1 MNNYRFSASIF
12 VPLQSIQKIDKVMNR
27 KKFLTA
33 VLTAVF
39 TVSTLLTHASQ
50 AITPLW
56 LRDVQVSPDGSQV
69 LFCYKGDIYKVSTNG
84 GTAVQ
89 LTTQDSYECSPV
101 WSVDGKQIAFS
112 SDRHG
117 NLDIFVMS
125 AEGGSA
131 TRLTYHSAPE
141 VPQAFTPDGKWVMFG
156 AQIQDPATS
165 VMFPSGRLTEL
176 YKVPVKGGRTLQVL
190 GTPVEMLS
198 FASDGKSFFYQDRKG
213 GEDEWRKHHTS
224 SITRDIWYYDAQ
236 SGQHTNITDRPGE
249 DRNPVVSADGKTL
262 YYLSEDEGG
271 NMNVYSCQWQGIK
284 APSPKP
290 PISMRN
296 VTSFETHPV
305 RFLSIAKNGLLCYT
319 YNGEIYTQKSGA
331 QPQKL
336 NITLTR
342 DDEPAIANLSF
353 TSGARQPVVS
363 KDGKQVAF
371 VVRGEVFVTSTEYAT
386 TRRISQTAGAEA
398 DVDFAPDGRTI
409 VYASERNGN
418 WQLYTASI
426 VRDEDLNFANATLIK
441 EESVFPELPA
451 LKLEGKIDFSQVERR
466 YPKYSPDGKKLAF
479 IEDRIK
485 LKVVDLKTK
494 KVTQVTDGSYWYDQD
509 GGFDFE
515 WSPDGKWFVLSY
527 IANKRDPY
535 TDQGIVS
542 AEGGEIHPI
551 TQSGYMSENPR
562 WVMDGKAILFESERY
577 GMRSHASWGSQSD
590 VFLAFLTQDAY
601 DRYRL
606 SAEDYALLK
615 ELEKK
620 NEKKDSKKEE
630 GKGKKGDKKNDKKDY
645 KKADKDSIKAVKIE
659 FEGLE
664 DRIVRLTPN
673 SSRLGD
679 AIVSKDGESLY
690 YFSAFEGKPDLWKMD
705 LRKHE
710 TKLLSKGGSG
720 YLQMDNDGNL
730 YSLGSSMMK
739 IEKGDKT
746 TPITFNAQMKL
757 DLAGEREYMLRH
769 VAKQINKK
777 IFRKDYNGCNW
788 ELMLQNYAR
797 FMPHIAN
804 NYDFAELLSELLGEL
819 NVSHTGGRF
828 SPSSRGDDTAQL
840 GLLYD
845 MTEATEGLKIT
856 AVLEGGP
863 FCKANSKVKVG
874 DVITAIN
881 GEPLGKDTD
890 LAQLLNQC
898 KGKKTLVSLKGS
910 TGTWDEVILPISR
923 SEQSDLLYKRWIKS
937 RAAEVERLSNGRLGY
952 VHIEGM
958 NDASFRDIYSD
969 ILGKYNLKEGI
980 VIDTR
985 YNGGGRLHED
995 IEILFSGKKY
1005 FTQVIRGREA
1015 CDMPSRRYNH
1025 PSIMLQAEGNY
1036 SNAHGTP
1043 WVYSHQKIGKLV
1055 GAPVPGTMSSVNW
1068 ETLQDPTLVFGVPV
1082 VGYQLPDGSYLENT
1096 QLEPDVYILN
1106 RPETVVTGTDL
1117 QLEAAVRELLKEL

>member
-1 MNNYRFSASIF
+1 MKKRMLLAAA
-12 VPLQSIQKIDKVMNR
+12 VMSVATLHANANQ
-27 KKFLTA
+27 A
-33 VLTAVF
+33 V
-39 TVSTLLTHASQ
+39 
-50 AITPLW
+50 IPLW

-69 LFCYKGDIYKVSTNG
+69 LFCYKGDIYKVSTDG
-84 GTAVQ
+84 GTALQ

-101 WSVDGKQIAFS
+101 WSADGKQIAFA

-117 NLDIFVMS
+117 NLDVYVMS

-131 TRLTYHSAPE
+131 TRLTYNSVAE
-141 VPQAFTPDGKWVMFG
+141 VPQAFTPDGKWVFFG

-165 VMFPSGRLTEL
+165 VMFPSSSLPEL
-176 YKVPVKGGRTLQVL
+176 YKVPVKGGRTLQVI
-190 GTPVEMLS
+190 GTPAEMLS
-198 FASDGKSFFYQDRKG
+198 FAPDGKSFYYQDRKG
-213 GEDEWRKHHTS
+213 YEDEWRKHHTS
-224 SITRDIWYYDAQ
+224 SITRDVWFYDAQ
-236 SGQHTNITDRPGE
+236 SGKHTNVTAHAGE

-262 YYLSEDEGG
+262 YFLSERNGG
-271 NMNVYSCQWQGIK
+271 SMNVYCIEVQGARSKGQETTLSSQLSI
-284 APSPKP
+284 SSSLKP
-290 PISMRN
+290 
-296 VTSFETHPV
+296 VTSFKTHPV
-305 RFLSIAKNGLLCYT
+305 RFLSAAKNGLLCYT
-319 YNGEIYTQKSGA
+319 YNGEIYTQKNGEK
-331 QPQKL
+331 PKKL

-342 DDEPAIANLSF
+342 DDEAVIADLSF
-353 TSGARQPVVS
+353 SSGARQSVVS
-363 KDGKQVAF
+363 KDGKQIAF
-371 VVRGEVFVTSTEYAT
+371 VVRGEVFVTSTEYST
-386 TRRISQTAGAEA
+386 TRRISQTAGAEG
-398 DVDFAPDGRTI
+398 DVDFAPDGRT
-409 VYASERNGN
+409 VAYASERNGN

-451 LKLEGKIDFSQVERR
+451 LKLDGKPDFSQVERR

-494 KVTQVTDGSYWYDQD
+494 KVTQVTDGSKWYNQG
-509 GGFDFE
+509 GGFEYE
-515 WSPDGKWFVLSY
+515 WSPDGKWFVIGY
-527 IANKRDPY
+527 IANRRDPY
-535 TDQGIVS
+535 QDMGIVS

-551 TQSGYMSENPR
+551 TQSAYISGNPR

-577 GMRSHASWGSQSD
+577 GMRSHASWGSQQD

-606 SAEDYALLK
+606 SPEDYALLK

-620 NEKKDSKKEE
+620 NKDKDKDKKSLPSTPPE
-630 GKGKKGDKKNDKKDY
+630 GKGDIKKDKNEKVKDKNEEKGDSTKLL
-645 KKADKDSIKAVKIE
+645 KIE

-673 SSRLGD
+673 SSKLGD
-679 AIVSKDGESLY
+679 AIISKDGESLY
-690 YFSAFEGKPDLWKMD
+690 YFSAFEGSPDLWKMD

-720 YLQMDNDGNL
+720 SLQMDKDGNL
-730 YSLGSSMMK
+730 YSLGSSMKK

-746 TPITFNAQMKL
+746 TSITYNAQMKL
-757 DLAGEREYMLRH
+757 DLAAEREYMLRH

-777 IFRKDYNGCNW
+777 IFRTDYNGCDW
-788 ELMLQNYAR
+788 DLMVQNYAR
-797 FMPHIAN
+797 FLPHISN
-804 NYDFAELLSELLGEL
+804 NYDFAEMLSELLGEL
-819 NVSHTGGRF
+819 NVSHTGGRYY
-828 SPSSRGDDTAQL
+828 PSAKGDATAHL
-840 GLLYD
+840 GLVFD
-845 MTEATEGLKIT
+845 MTEARDGMKIT
-856 AVLEGGP
+856 AVLEDGP
-863 FCKANSKVKVG
+863 FCRANSKVKVG

-881 GEPLGKDTD
+881 GEPLTKDTD
-890 LAQLLNQC
+890 LAQLLNRC

-910 TGTWDEVILPISR
+910 AGTWDEVVLPISAAD
-923 SEQSDLLYKRWIKS
+923 QSDLLYKRWIKS

-958 NDASFRDIYSD
+958 DDASYRDVYSD

-985 YNGGGRLHED
+985 FNGGGRLHED
-995 IEILFSGKKY
+995 IEILFSGHKY

-1068 ETLQDPTLVFGVPV
+1068 ETLQDATLVFGVPV
-1082 VGYQLPDGSYLENT
+1082 IGYQLPDGSYLENT
-1096 QLEPDVYILN
+1096 QLEPDVPVLN
-1106 RPETVVTGTDL
+1106 LPETVVTGTDL

>member
-1 MNNYRFSASIF
+1 MKKTMMKWIRTAMMVAVMAGSSVQAS
-12 VPLQSIQKIDKVMNR
+12 
-27 KKFLTA
+27 
-33 VLTAVF
+33 
-39 TVSTLLTHASQ
+39 ASQ
-50 AITPLW
+50 AFTPLW
-56 LRDVQVSPDGSQV
+56 LRDVMVSPDGQQV
-69 LFCYKGDIYKVSTNG
+69 LFCYKGDIYKVSTKG

-89 LTTQDSYECSPV
+89 LTTHDSYECSPV
-101 WSVDGKQIAFS
+101 WSVDGKQIAFA

-117 NLDIFVMS
+117 NLDIFTMS
-125 AEGGSA
+125 ADGGSA
-131 TRLTYHSAPE
+131 TRLTYNSVAE
-141 VPQAFTPDGKWVMFG
+141 VPQAFSPDGKWVLFG
-156 AQIQDPATS
+156 AAIQDPAAS
-165 VMFPSGRLTEL
+165 VMFPDNTLPEL
-176 YKVPVKGGRTLQVL
+176 YKVPAKGGRTLQVL
-190 GTPVEMLS
+190 GTPAEMLS
-198 FASDGKSFFYQDRKG
+198 FAADGKSFYYQDRKG
-213 GEDEWRKHHTS
+213 YEDEWRKHHTS
-224 SITRDIWYYDAQ
+224 SITRDVWFYDAK
-236 SGQHTNITDRPGE
+236 SGQHTNITAHAGE
-249 DRNPVVSADGKTL
+249 DRNPVASADGKTL
-262 YYLSEDEGG
+262 YFLSERNGG
-271 NMNVYSCQWQGIK
+271 SMNVYALNTGANNGQQPV
-284 APSPKP
+284 A
-290 PISMRN
+290 
-296 VTSFETHPV
+296 VTTFKTHPV
-305 RFLSIAKNGLLCYT
+305 RFLSAARNGLLCYT
-319 YNGEIYTQKSGA
+319 YNGEIYTQKNGS

-336 NITLTR
+336 SITLTR
-342 DDEPAIANLSF
+342 DDEPVISDLTF
-353 TSGARQPVVS
+353 TSGARQAVVS
-363 KDGKQVAF
+363 RDGKQVAF
-371 VVRGEVFVTSTEYAT
+371 VARGEVFVTSTEYAT

-426 VRDEDLNFANATLIK
+426 VRKEDLNFANATLIK

-451 LKLEGKIDFSQVERR
+451 LQLNGKLDFSQVERQ
-466 YPKYSPDGKKLAF
+466 YPKYSPDGTKLAF

-494 KVTQVTDGSYWYDQD
+494 KVTQVTDGSKWFRQD
-509 GGFDFE
+509 GGFDYE

-551 TQSGYMSENPR
+551 TQSGYMSGRPR
-562 WVMDGKAILFESERY
+562 WVMDGKAIMFESERY
-577 GMRSHASWGSQSD
+577 GMRSHASWGSQED

-606 SAEDYALLK
+606 SPEDYALLK
-615 ELEKK
+615 ELEKAK
-620 NEKKDSKKEE
+620 PEKKADA
-630 GKGKKGDKKNDKKDY
+630 D
-645 KKADKDSIKAVKIE
+645 KKADKKSKNKKDDKKADADSVKTLKIE
-659 FEGLE
+659 FEGIE

-690 YFSAFEGKPDLWKMD
+690 YFAAFEGAPDLWKMD

-720 YLQMDNDGNL
+720 VLQMDKDGNL
-730 YSLGSSMMK
+730 YSLGSSMKK
-739 IEKGDKT
+739 IEKGDKMT
-746 TPITFNAQMKL
+746 TIAYDAQMKL
-757 DLAGEREYMLRH
+757 DLAAEREYLLRH

-777 IFRKDYNGCNW
+777 IFRTDYNGCDW
-788 ELMLQNYAR
+788 DLMVKNYAR
-797 FMPHIAN
+797 FLPHIAN

-828 SPSSRGDDTAQL
+828 RPAANGDATAQL

-845 MTEATEGLKIT
+845 LTEATDGLKIT
-856 AVLEGGP
+856 AILEGGP
-863 FCKANSKVKVG
+863 FSKASSKVKVG
-874 DVITAIN
+874 DVVTAIN
-881 GEPLGKDTD
+881 GQPLTKDTD
-890 LAQLLNQC
+890 LAQLLNLC
-898 KGKKTLVSLKGS
+898 RGKKTLVSLKGS
-910 TGTWDEVILPISR
+910 AGTWDEVVLPIS
-923 SEQSDLLYKRWIKS
+923 QSAQSALLYKRWIKS

-958 NDASFRDIYSD
+958 DDASFRDVYSD

-985 YNGGGRLHED
+985 HNGGGRLHED
-995 IEILFSGKKY
+995 IEILFSGHKY
-1005 FTQVIRGREA
+1005 FTQVIRGREV

-1068 ETLQDPTLVFGVPV
+1068 ETMQDPTLIFGVPV
-1082 VGYQLPDGSYLENT
+1082 IGYQLPDGTYLENT
-1096 QLEPDVYILN
+1096 QLEPDVPVLN
-1106 RPETVVTGTDL
+1106 KPETVVKGVDL
-1117 QLEAAVRELLKEL
+1117 QLEAAVRELLKQL

>member
-1 MNNYRFSASIF
+1 MNTKQVLISLLMTIITGSSIH
-12 VPLQSIQKIDKVMNR
+12 
-27 KKFLTA
+27 A
-33 VLTAVF
+33 Y
-39 TVSTLLTHASQ
+39 ASQ
-50 AITPLW
+50 AVSPLW
-56 LRDVQVSPDGSQV
+56 LRDVQVSPDGSQI
-69 LFCYKGDIYKVSTNG
+69 LFCYKGDLYKVSAQG

-101 WSVDGKQIAFS
+101 WSADGRMIAFA

-117 NLDIFVMS
+117 NLDIFVMP

-131 TRLTYHSAPE
+131 TRLTYQSVAE
-141 VPQAFTPDGKWVMFG
+141 VPQAFTPDGQWVLFG
-156 AQIQDPATS
+156 ATIQDPAQS
-165 VMFPSGRLTEL
+165 AMFPSSRLSEL
-176 YKVPVKGGRTLQVL
+176 YKVPVRGGRTLQVV

-198 FASDGKSFFYQDRKG
+198 LAPDGKSFFYQDRKG

-224 SITRDIWYYDAQ
+224 SITRDIWFYDAQ
-236 SGQHTNITDRPGE
+236 SGKHTNVTEFAGE
-249 DRNPVVSADGKTL
+249 NRNPVVSADGKTL
-262 YYLSEDEGG
+262 YFLSERNGG
-271 NMNVYSCQWQGIK
+271 SMNVYCCDAK
-284 APSPKP
+284 AVGKEPKA
-290 PISMRN
+290 
-296 VTSFETHPV
+296 VTDFKTHPV
-305 RFLSIAKNGLLCYT
+305 RFLSIAKNGMLCYT

-331 QPQKL
+331 KSQKL
-336 NITLTR
+336 NILLTR
-342 DDEPAIANLSF
+342 DDEPVVSDLTF

-386 TRRISQTAGAEA
+386 TRQISQTAGAEA
-398 DVDFAPDGRTI
+398 DVDFAPDGRTL

-418 WQLYTASI
+418 WQLFTASI
-426 VRDEDLNFANATLIK
+426 VRDEDPNFANATLIK
-441 EESVFPELPA
+441 EETVFPELPE
-451 LKLEGKIDFSQVERR
+451 LKLEGKIDFSQVERQN
-466 YPKYSPDGKKLAF
+466 PKFSPDGKKLAF

-494 KVTQVTDGSYWYDQD
+494 KVTQVTDGSKWYRQD
-509 GGFDFE
+509 GGFDYE

-527 IANKRDPY
+527 IANRRDPY

-551 TQSGYMSENPR
+551 TQSAYTSGKPR
-562 WVMDGKAILFESERY
+562 WVMDGKAILFVSERY
-577 GMRSHASWGSQSD
+577 GMRSHASWGSQND

-606 SAEDYALLK
+606 SPEDYALLK

-620 NEKKDSKKEE
+620 NEKENDKEE
-630 GKGKKGDKKNDKKDY
+630 NRKGKKENKKEDKN
-645 KKADKDSIKAVKIE
+645 ADADSVKTLIIE
-659 FEGLE
+659 FEGLQ

-720 YLQMDNDGNL
+720 LLQMDKDGNL

-746 TPITFNAQMKL
+746 TAITYNAQMKL
-757 DLAGEREYMLRH
+757 DRAAEREYMLRH
-769 VAKQINKK
+769 VAKQVNKK
-777 IFRKDYNGCNW
+777 IFRTDYNGCNW
-788 ELMLQNYAR
+788 EMMLQNYSR
-797 FMPHIAN
+797 FMPHIDN

-819 NVSHTGGRF
+819 NVSHSGGRF
-828 SPSSRGDDTAQL
+828 SPSLKGDATAQL

-845 MTEATEGLKIT
+845 LTEPAEGMRIT

-874 DVITAIN
+874 DVVTAIN
-881 GEPLGKDTD
+881 GQPLGKDTD

-898 KGKKTLVSLKGS
+898 SGKKTLVSLKGS
-910 TGTWDEVILPISR
+910 AGTWDEVVLPISR
-923 SEQSDLLYKRWIKS
+923 AEQSELLYKRWIKG

-958 NDASFRDIYSD
+958 NDASFRDVYSD

-1005 FTQVIRGREA
+1005 FTQVIRDREI

-1082 VGYQLPDGSYLENT
+1082 IGYQLPDGSYLENT
-1096 QLEPDVYILN
+1096 QLEPDILILN

-1117 QLEAAVRELLKEL
+1117 QLEAAVRELLKEVDQK

>member
-1 MNNYRFSASIF
+1 MKKTMKKWMRTAMMVAVMAGSSVQAS
-12 VPLQSIQKIDKVMNR
+12 
-27 KKFLTA
+27 
-33 VLTAVF
+33 
-39 TVSTLLTHASQ
+39 ASQ
-50 AITPLW
+50 AFTPLW
-56 LRDVQVSPDGSQV
+56 LRDVMVSPDGQQV
-69 LFCYKGDIYKVSTNG
+69 LFCYKGDIYKVSTKG

-89 LTTQDSYECSPV
+89 LTTHDSYECSPV
-101 WSVDGKQIAFS
+101 WSADGKQIAFA

-117 NLDIFVMS
+117 NLDIFTMS
-125 AEGGSA
+125 ADGGSA
-131 TRLTYHSAPE
+131 TRLTYNSVAE
-141 VPQAFTPDGKWVMFG
+141 VPQAFSPDGKWVLFG
-156 AQIQDPATS
+156 AAIQDPAAS
-165 VMFPSGRLTEL
+165 VMFPDNTLPEL
-176 YKVPVKGGRTLQVL
+176 YKVPAKGGRTLQVL
-190 GTPVEMLS
+190 GTPAEMLS
-198 FASDGKSFFYQDRKG
+198 FAADGKSFYYQDRKG
-213 GEDEWRKHHTS
+213 YEDEWRKHHTS
-224 SITRDIWYYDAQ
+224 SITRDVWFYDAK
-236 SGQHTNITDRPGE
+236 SGQHTNITAHAGE
-249 DRNPVVSADGKTL
+249 DRNPVASADGKTL
-262 YYLSEDEGG
+262 YFLSERNGG
-271 NMNVYSCQWQGIK
+271 SMNVYALNTGANNGQQPV
-284 APSPKP
+284 A
-290 PISMRN
+290 
-296 VTSFETHPV
+296 VTTFKTHPV
-305 RFLSIAKNGLLCYT
+305 RFLSAARNGLLCYT
-319 YNGEIYTQKSGA
+319 YNGEIYTQKNGS

-336 NITLTR
+336 SITLTR
-342 DDEPAIANLSF
+342 DDEPVISDLTF
-353 TSGARQPVVS
+353 TSGARQAVVS
-363 KDGKQVAF
+363 RDGKQVAF
-371 VVRGEVFVTSTEYAT
+371 VARGEVFVTSTEYAT

-426 VRDEDLNFANATLIK
+426 VRKEDLNFANATLIK

-451 LKLEGKIDFSQVERR
+451 LQLNGKLDFSQVERQ
-466 YPKYSPDGKKLAF
+466 YPKYSPDGTKLAF

-494 KVTQVTDGSYWYDQD
+494 KVTQVTDGSKWFRQD
-509 GGFDFE
+509 GGFDYE

-551 TQSGYMSENPR
+551 TQSGYMSGRPR
-562 WVMDGKAILFESERY
+562 WVMDGKAIMFESERY
-577 GMRSHASWGSQSD
+577 GMRSHASWGSQED

-606 SAEDYALLK
+606 SPEDYALLK
-615 ELEKK
+615 ELEKAK
-620 NEKKDSKKEE
+620 PEKKD
-630 GKGKKGDKKNDKKDY
+630 DAD
-645 KKADKDSIKAVKIE
+645 KKADKKSKNKKDDKKADADSVKTLKIE
-659 FEGLE
+659 FEGIE

-690 YFSAFEGKPDLWKMD
+690 YFAAFEGAPDLWKMD

-720 YLQMDNDGNL
+720 VLQMDKDGNL
-730 YSLGSSMMK
+730 YSLGSSMKK
-739 IEKGDKT
+739 IEKGDKMT
-746 TPITFNAQMKL
+746 TIAYDAQMKL
-757 DLAGEREYMLRH
+757 DLAAEREYLLRH

-777 IFRKDYNGCNW
+777 IFRTDYNGCDW
-788 ELMLQNYAR
+788 DLMVKNYAR
-797 FMPHIAN
+797 FLPHIAN

-828 SPSSRGDDTAQL
+828 RPTANGDATAQL

-845 MTEATEGLKIT
+845 LTEATDGLKIT
-856 AVLEGGP
+856 AILEGGP
-863 FCKANSKVKVG
+863 FSKASSKVKVG
-874 DVITAIN
+874 DVVTAIN
-881 GEPLGKDTD
+881 GQPLTKDTD
-890 LAQLLNQC
+890 LAQLLNLC
-898 KGKKTLVSLKGS
+898 RGKKTLVSLKGS
-910 TGTWDEVILPISR
+910 AGTWDEVVLPIS
-923 SEQSDLLYKRWIKS
+923 QSAQSALLYKRWIKS

-958 NDASFRDIYSD
+958 DDASFRDVYSD

-985 YNGGGRLHED
+985 HNGGGRLHED
-995 IEILFSGKKY
+995 IEILFSGHKY
-1005 FTQVIRGREA
+1005 FTQVIRGREV

-1068 ETLQDPTLVFGVPV
+1068 ETMQDPTLIFGVPV
-1082 VGYQLPDGSYLENT
+1082 IGYQLPDGTYLENT
-1096 QLEPDVYILN
+1096 QLEPDVPVLN
-1106 RPETVVTGTDL
+1106 KPETVVKGVDL
-1117 QLEAAVRELLKEL
+1117 QLEAAVRELLKQL

>member
-1 MNNYRFSASIF
+1 MKTRQFLAAALIAISAG
-12 VPLQSIQKIDKVMNR
+12 
-27 KKFLTA
+27 
-33 VLTAVF
+33 
-39 TVSTLLTHASQ
+39 STLQANASQ
-50 AITPLW
+50 AFTPLW

-69 LFCYKGDIYKVSTNG
+69 LFCYKGDIYKVSSKG

-89 LTTQDSYECSPV
+89 LTTQVSYECAPV
-101 WSVDGKQIAFS
+101 WSADGQQIAFA
-112 SDRHG
+112 SDRYG
-117 NLDIFVMS
+117 NLDVFVM
-125 AEGGSA
+125 AADGGPA
-131 TRLTYHSAPE
+131 TRLTYQSVAE
-141 VPQAFTPDGKWVMFG
+141 EPQAFTPDGQWVVFD
-156 AQIQDPATS
+156 ACIQDPAGS
-165 VMFPSGRLTEL
+165 VMFPTSSLPEL
-176 YKVPVKGGRTLQVL
+176 YKVPAKGGRTLQVL
-190 GTPVEMLS
+190 GTPAEMIS
-198 FASDGKSFFYQDRKG
+198 FAPDGKSFYYQDRKG
-213 GEDEWRKHHTS
+213 YEDEWRKHHTS
-224 SITRDIWYYDAQ
+224 SITRDVWFYDAQ
-236 SGQHTNITDRPGE
+236 SGQHTNVTAHAGE

-262 YYLSEDEGG
+262 YFLSERNGG
-271 NMNVYSCQWQGIK
+271 SMNVYSCEAK
-284 APSPKP
+284 AGDTKAGEPKA
-290 PISMRN
+290 
-296 VTSFETHPV
+296 VTTFKTHPV
-305 RFLSIAKNGLLCYT
+305 RFLSMAKDGLLCFT
-319 YNGEIYTQKSGA
+319 YNGEIYTQKLGA
-331 QPQKL
+331 EPQKL
-336 NITLTR
+336 AISLTR
-342 DDEPAIANLSF
+342 DDEAAIANLSF
-353 TSGARQPVVS
+353 TNEAHQPVVS
-363 KDGKQVAF
+363 KDGKQIAF
-371 VVRGEVFVTSTEYAT
+371 VARGEVFVTSTEYAT

-426 VRDEDLNFANATLIK
+426 VRKEDLNFANATLIK

-451 LKLEGKIDFSQVERR
+451 LNLLDSKIDFSQVERR
-466 YPKYSPDGKKLAF
+466 SPKYSPDGKKIAF

-485 LKVVDLKTK
+485 LKVVDLKTM
-494 KVTQVTDGSYWYDQD
+494 KVTQVTDGSKWYDQD

-527 IANKRDPY
+527 IANRRDPY

-551 TQSGYMSENPR
+551 TQSGYMSESPR
-562 WVMDGKAILFESERY
+562 WVMDGKAILFQSERY
-577 GMRSHASWGSQSD
+577 GMRSHASWGSQDD

-620 NEKKDSKKEE
+620 NEKKDEKKD
-630 GKGKKGDKKNDKKDY
+630 DKKNKKKDD
-645 KKADKDSIKAVKIE
+645 KKADADTVKAVKIE

-664 DRIVRLTPN
+664 NRIVRLTPN

-690 YFSAFEGKPDLWKMD
+690 YFAAFEGKPDLWKMD

-720 YLQMDNDGNL
+720 SLQMDKDGNL
-730 YSLGSSMMK
+730 YSLGNSMMK

-746 TPITFNAQMKL
+746 TPITYNAQMKL
-757 DLAGEREYMLRH
+757 DLAAEREYMLRH

-777 IFRKDYNGCNW
+777 IFRTDYNGCDW
-788 ELMLQNYAR
+788 DLMVQNYAH
-797 FMPHIAN
+797 FLPHIAN

-828 SPSSRGDDTAQL
+828 RPEAKGDATAQL

-845 MTEATEGLKIT
+845 LTEATEGIRIT
-856 AVLEGGP
+856 DILENGP
-863 FCKANSKVKVG
+863 FSKANSKVKVG

-881 GEPLGKDTD
+881 GQPVSKDTD
-890 LAQLLNQC
+890 LAQFLNLC

-910 TGTWDEVILPISR
+910 AGTWDEVVLPISR
-923 SEQSDLLYKRWIKS
+923 SEQSDLLYKRWTKS

-958 NDASFRDIYSD
+958 NDASFRDVYSD

-985 YNGGGRLHED
+985 HNGGGRLHED
-995 IEILFSGKKY
+995 IEILFSGHKY
-1005 FTQVIRGREA
+1005 FTQVVRGREV

-1068 ETLQDPTLVFGVPV
+1068 ERLQDSSLIFGVPV
-1082 VGYQLPDGSYLENT
+1082 IGYQLPDGSYLENT
-1096 QLEPDVYILN
+1096 QLEPDVLILN

-1117 QLEAAVRELLKEL
+1117 QLETAVSELLKGL

>member
-1 MNNYRFSASIF
+1 MKKTMMKWMRTAMMVAVMAGSSVQAS
-12 VPLQSIQKIDKVMNR
+12 
-27 KKFLTA
+27 
-33 VLTAVF
+33 
-39 TVSTLLTHASQ
+39 ASQ
-50 AITPLW
+50 AFTPLW
-56 LRDVQVSPDGSQV
+56 LRDVMVSPDGQQV
-69 LFCYKGDIYKVSTNG
+69 LFCYKGDIYKVSTKG

-89 LTTQDSYECSPV
+89 LTTHDSYECSPV
-101 WSVDGKQIAFS
+101 WSADGKQIAFA

-117 NLDIFVMS
+117 NLDIFTMS
-125 AEGGSA
+125 ADGGSA
-131 TRLTYHSAPE
+131 TRLTYNSVAE
-141 VPQAFTPDGKWVMFG
+141 VPQAFSPDGKWVLFG
-156 AQIQDPATS
+156 AAIQDPAAS
-165 VMFPSGRLTEL
+165 VMFPDNTLPEL
-176 YKVPVKGGRTLQVL
+176 YKVPAKGGRTLQVL
-190 GTPVEMLS
+190 GTPAEMLS
-198 FASDGKSFFYQDRKG
+198 FAADGKSFYYQDRKG
-213 GEDEWRKHHTS
+213 YEDEWRKHHTS
-224 SITRDIWYYDAQ
+224 SITRDVWFYDAK
-236 SGQHTNITDRPGE
+236 SGQHTNITAHAGE
-249 DRNPVVSADGKTL
+249 DRNPVASADGKTL
-262 YYLSEDEGG
+262 YFLSERNGG
-271 NMNVYSCQWQGIK
+271 SMNVYALNTGANNGQQPV
-284 APSPKP
+284 A
-290 PISMRN
+290 
-296 VTSFETHPV
+296 VTTFKTHPV
-305 RFLSIAKNGLLCYT
+305 RFLSAARNGLLCYT
-319 YNGEIYTQKSGA
+319 YNGEIYTQKNGS

-336 NITLTR
+336 SITLTR
-342 DDEPAIANLSF
+342 DDEPVISDLTF
-353 TSGARQPVVS
+353 TSGARQAVVS
-363 KDGKQVAF
+363 RDGKQVAF
-371 VVRGEVFVTSTEYAT
+371 VARGEVFVTSTEYAT

-426 VRDEDLNFANATLIK
+426 VRKEDLNFANATLIK

-451 LKLEGKIDFSQVERR
+451 LQLNGKLDFSQVERQ
-466 YPKYSPDGKKLAF
+466 YPKYSPDGTKLAF

-494 KVTQVTDGSYWYDQD
+494 KVTQVTDGSKWFRQD
-509 GGFDFE
+509 GGFDYE

-551 TQSGYMSENPR
+551 TQSGYMSGRPR
-562 WVMDGKAILFESERY
+562 WVMDGKAIMFESERY
-577 GMRSHASWGSQSD
+577 GMRSHASWGSQED

-606 SAEDYALLK
+606 SPEDYALLK
-615 ELEKK
+615 ELEKAK
-620 NEKKDSKKEE
+620 PEKKADA
-630 GKGKKGDKKNDKKDY
+630 D
-645 KKADKDSIKAVKIE
+645 KKADKKSKNKKDDKKADADSVKTLKIE
-659 FEGLE
+659 FEGIE

-690 YFSAFEGKPDLWKMD
+690 YFAAFEGAPDLWKMD

-720 YLQMDNDGNL
+720 VLQMDKDGNL
-730 YSLGSSMMK
+730 YSLGSSMKK
-739 IEKGDKT
+739 IEKGDKMT
-746 TPITFNAQMKL
+746 TIAYDAQMKL
-757 DLAGEREYMLRH
+757 DLAAEREYLLRH

-777 IFRKDYNGCNW
+777 IFRTDYNGCDW
-788 ELMLQNYAR
+788 DLMVKNYAR
-797 FMPHIAN
+797 FLPHIAN

-828 SPSSRGDDTAQL
+828 RPAANGDATAQL

-845 MTEATEGLKIT
+845 LTEATDGLKIT
-856 AVLEGGP
+856 AILEGGP
-863 FCKANSKVKVG
+863 FSKASSKVKVG
-874 DVITAIN
+874 DVVTAIN
-881 GEPLGKDTD
+881 GQPLTKDTD
-890 LAQLLNQC
+890 LAQLLNLC
-898 KGKKTLVSLKGS
+898 RGKKTLVSLKGS
-910 TGTWDEVILPISR
+910 AGTWDEVVLPIS
-923 SEQSDLLYKRWIKS
+923 QSAQSALLYKRWIKS

-958 NDASFRDIYSD
+958 DDASFRDVYSD

-985 YNGGGRLHED
+985 HNGGGRLHED
-995 IEILFSGKKY
+995 IEILFSGQKY
-1005 FTQVIRGREA
+1005 FTQVIRGREV

-1068 ETLQDPTLVFGVPV
+1068 ETMQDPTLIFGVPV
-1082 VGYQLPDGSYLENT
+1082 IGYQLPDGTYLENT
-1096 QLEPDVYILN
+1096 QLEPDVPVLN
-1106 RPETVVTGTDL
+1106 KPETVVKGVDL
-1117 QLEAAVRELLKEL
+1117 QLEAAVRELLKQL

>member
-1 MNNYRFSASIF
+1 MMKRKLLAAALLA
-12 VPLQSIQKIDKVMNR
+12 VATLQAN
-27 KKFLTA
+27 
-33 VLTAVF
+33 
-39 TVSTLLTHASQ
+39 ASQ
-50 AITPLW
+50 AVTPLW

-69 LFCYKGDIYKVSTNG
+69 LFCYKGDIYKVSTDG
-84 GTAVQ
+84 GTAIQ

-101 WSVDGKQIAFS
+101 WSADGKQIAFA

-117 NLDIFVMS
+117 NLDVYVMS

-131 TRLTYHSAPE
+131 TRLTYNSVAE
-141 VPQAFTPDGKWVMFG
+141 VPQAFTPDGKWVFFG

-165 VMFPSGRLTEL
+165 VMFPSSSLPEL
-176 YKVPVKGGRTLQVL
+176 YKVPVKGGRTLQVI
-190 GTPVEMLS
+190 GTPAEMLS
-198 FASDGKSFFYQDRKG
+198 FAPDGKSFYYQDRKG
-213 GEDEWRKHHTS
+213 YEDEWRKHHTS
-224 SITRDIWYYDAQ
+224 SITRDVWFYDAQ
-236 SGQHTNITDRPGE
+236 SGKHTNVTAHAGE

-262 YYLSEDEGG
+262 YFLSERNGG
-271 NMNVYSCQWQGIK
+271 SMNVYCIEVQGARSKGQETTLSSQLSI
-284 APSPKP
+284 SSSLKP
-290 PISMRN
+290 
-296 VTSFETHPV
+296 VTSFKTHPV
-305 RFLSIAKNGLLCYT
+305 RFLSAAKNGLLCYT
-319 YNGEIYTQKSGA
+319 YNGEIYTQKNGEK
-331 QPQKL
+331 PKKL

-342 DDEPAIANLSF
+342 DDEAVIADLSF
-353 TSGARQPVVS
+353 SSGARQSVVS
-363 KDGKQVAF
+363 KDGKQIAF
-371 VVRGEVFVTSTEYAT
+371 VVRGEVFVTSTEYST
-386 TRRISQTAGAEA
+386 TRRISQTAGAEG
-398 DVDFAPDGRTI
+398 DVDFAPDGRT
-409 VYASERNGN
+409 VAYASERNGN

-451 LKLEGKIDFSQVERR
+451 LKLDGKPDFSQVERR

-494 KVTQVTDGSYWYDQD
+494 KVTQVTDGSKWYNLG
-509 GGFDFE
+509 GGFEYE
-515 WSPDGKWFVLSY
+515 WSPDGKWFVIGY
-527 IANKRDPY
+527 IANRRDPY
-535 TDQGIVS
+535 QDMGIVS

-551 TQSGYMSENPR
+551 TQSAYISGNPR

-577 GMRSHASWGSQSD
+577 GMRSHASWGSQQD

-606 SAEDYALLK
+606 SPEDYALLK

-620 NEKKDSKKEE
+620 NKDKDKDKKSLPSTPPE
-630 GKGKKGDKKNDKKDY
+630 GKGDIKKDEKVKDKNEEKGDSTKLL
-645 KKADKDSIKAVKIE
+645 KIE

-673 SSRLGD
+673 SSKLGD
-679 AIVSKDGESLY
+679 AIISKDGESLY
-690 YFSAFEGKPDLWKMD
+690 YFSAFEGSPDLWKMD

-720 YLQMDNDGNL
+720 SLQMDKDGNL
-730 YSLGSSMMK
+730 YSLGSSMKK

-746 TPITFNAQMKL
+746 TSITYNAQMKL
-757 DLAGEREYMLRH
+757 DLAAEREYMLRH

-777 IFRKDYNGCNW
+777 IFRTDYNGCDW
-788 ELMLQNYAR
+788 DLMVQNYAR
-797 FMPHIAN
+797 FLPHISN
-804 NYDFAELLSELLGEL
+804 NYDFAEMLSELLGEL
-819 NVSHTGGRF
+819 NVSHTGGRYY
-828 SPSSRGDDTAQL
+828 PSAKGDATAHL
-840 GLLYD
+840 GLVFD
-845 MTEATEGLKIT
+845 MTEARDGMKIT
-856 AVLEGGP
+856 AVLEDGP
-863 FCKANSKVKVG
+863 FCRANSKVKVG

-881 GEPLGKDTD
+881 GEPLTKDTD
-890 LAQLLNQC
+890 LAQLLNRC

-910 TGTWDEVILPISR
+910 AGTWDEVVLPISAAD
-923 SEQSDLLYKRWIKS
+923 QSDLLYKRWIKS

-958 NDASFRDIYSD
+958 DDASYRDVYSD

-985 YNGGGRLHED
+985 FNGGGRLHED
-995 IEILFSGKKY
+995 IEILFSGHKY

-1068 ETLQDPTLVFGVPV
+1068 ETLQDATLVFGVPV
-1082 VGYQLPDGSYLENT
+1082 IGYQLPDGSYLENT
-1096 QLEPDVYILN
+1096 QLEPDVPVLN
-1106 RPETVVTGTDL
+1106 LPETVVTGTDL

>member
-1 MNNYRFSASIF
+1 MKKTMKKWMRTAMMVAVMAGSSVQAS
-12 VPLQSIQKIDKVMNR
+12 
-27 KKFLTA
+27 
-33 VLTAVF
+33 
-39 TVSTLLTHASQ
+39 ASQ

-56 LRDVQVSPDGSQV
+56 LRDVMVSPDGQQV
-69 LFCYKGDIYKVSTNG
+69 LFCYKGDIYKVSTKG
-84 GTAVQ
+84 GTAMQ
-89 LTTQDSYECSPV
+89 LTTHDSYECSPV
-101 WSVDGKQIAFS
+101 WSADGKQIAFA

-117 NLDIFVMS
+117 NLDIFTMS
-125 AEGGSA
+125 ADGGSA
-131 TRLTYHSAPE
+131 TRLTYNSVAE
-141 VPQAFTPDGKWVMFG
+141 VPQAFSPDGKWVLFG
-156 AQIQDPATS
+156 AAIQDPAAS
-165 VMFPSGRLTEL
+165 VMFPDNTLPEL
-176 YKVPVKGGRTLQVL
+176 YKVPAKGGRTLQVL
-190 GTPVEMLS
+190 GTPAEMLS
-198 FASDGKSFFYQDRKG
+198 FAADGKSFYYQDRKG
-213 GEDEWRKHHTS
+213 YEDEWRKHHTS
-224 SITRDIWYYDAQ
+224 SITRDVWFYDAK
-236 SGQHTNITDRPGE
+236 SGQHTNITTHAGE
-249 DRNPVVSADGKTL
+249 DRNPVASADGKTL
-262 YYLSEDEGG
+262 YFLSERNGG
-271 NMNVYSCQWQGIK
+271 SMNVYALNTGANNGQQPV
-284 APSPKP
+284 A
-290 PISMRN
+290 
-296 VTSFETHPV
+296 VTTFKTHPV
-305 RFLSIAKNGLLCYT
+305 RFLSAARNGLLCYT
-319 YNGEIYTQKSGA
+319 YNGEIYTQKNGS

-336 NITLTR
+336 SITLTR
-342 DDEPAIANLSF
+342 DDEPVISDLTF
-353 TSGARQPVVS
+353 TSGARQAVVS
-363 KDGKQVAF
+363 RDGKQVAF
-371 VVRGEVFVTSTEYAT
+371 VARGEVFVTSTEYAT

-426 VRDEDLNFANATLIK
+426 VRKEDLNFANATLIK

-451 LKLEGKIDFSQVERR
+451 LQLNGKLDFSQVERQ
-466 YPKYSPDGKKLAF
+466 YPKYSPDGTKLAF

-494 KVTQVTDGSYWYDQD
+494 KVTQVTDGSKWFRQD
-509 GGFDFE
+509 GGFDYE

-551 TQSGYMSENPR
+551 TQSGYMSGRPR
-562 WVMDGKAILFESERY
+562 WVMDGKAIMFESERY
-577 GMRSHASWGSQSD
+577 GMRSHASWGSQED

-606 SAEDYALLK
+606 SPEDYALLK
-615 ELEKK
+615 ELEKAQP
-620 NEKKDSKKEE
+620 EKKADA
-630 GKGKKGDKKNDKKDY
+630 D
-645 KKADKDSIKAVKIE
+645 KKADKKSKNKKDDKKADADSVKTLKIE
-659 FEGLE
+659 FEGIE

-690 YFSAFEGKPDLWKMD
+690 YFAAFEGAPDLWKMD

-720 YLQMDNDGNL
+720 VLQMDKDGNL
-730 YSLGSSMMK
+730 YSLGSSMKK
-739 IEKGDKT
+739 IEKGDKMT
-746 TPITFNAQMKL
+746 TIAYDAQMKL
-757 DLAGEREYMLRH
+757 DLAAEREYLLRH

-777 IFRKDYNGCNW
+777 IFRTDYNGCDW
-788 ELMLQNYAR
+788 DLMVKNYAR
-797 FMPHIAN
+797 FLPHIAN

-828 SPSSRGDDTAQL
+828 RPAANGDATAQL

-845 MTEATEGLKIT
+845 LTEATDGLKIT
-856 AVLEGGP
+856 AILEGGP
-863 FCKANSKVKVG
+863 FSKASSKVKVG
-874 DVITAIN
+874 DVVTAIN
-881 GEPLGKDTD
+881 GQPLTKDTD
-890 LAQLLNQC
+890 LAQLLNLC
-898 KGKKTLVSLKGS
+898 RGKKTLVSLKGS
-910 TGTWDEVILPISR
+910 AGTWDEVVLPIS
-923 SEQSDLLYKRWIKS
+923 QSAQSALLYKRWIKS

-958 NDASFRDIYSD
+958 DDASFRDVYSD

-985 YNGGGRLHED
+985 HNGGGRLHED
-995 IEILFSGKKY
+995 IEILFSGHKY
-1005 FTQVIRGREA
+1005 FTQVIRGREV

-1068 ETLQDPTLVFGVPV
+1068 ETMQDPTLIFGVPV
-1082 VGYQLPDGSYLENT
+1082 IGYQLPDGTYLENT
-1096 QLEPDVYILN
+1096 QLEPDVPVLN
-1106 RPETVVTGTDL
+1106 KPETVVKGVDL
-1117 QLEAAVRELLKEL
+1117 QLEAAVRELLKQL

>member
-1 MNNYRFSASIF
+1 MKKTMKKWMRTAMMVAVMAGSSVQAS
-12 VPLQSIQKIDKVMNR
+12 
-27 KKFLTA
+27 
-33 VLTAVF
+33 
-39 TVSTLLTHASQ
+39 ASQ
-50 AITPLW
+50 AFTPLW
-56 LRDVQVSPDGSQV
+56 LRDVMVSPDGQQV
-69 LFCYKGDIYKVSTNG
+69 LFCYKGDIYKVSTKG

-89 LTTQDSYECSPV
+89 LTTHDSYECSPV
-101 WSVDGKQIAFS
+101 WSADGKQIAFA

-117 NLDIFVMS
+117 NLDIFTMS
-125 AEGGSA
+125 ADGGSA
-131 TRLTYHSAPE
+131 TRLTYNSVAE
-141 VPQAFTPDGKWVMFG
+141 VPQAFSPDGKWVLFG
-156 AQIQDPATS
+156 AAIQDPAAS
-165 VMFPSGRLTEL
+165 VMFPDNTLPEL
-176 YKVPVKGGRTLQVL
+176 YKVPAKGGRTLQVL
-190 GTPVEMLS
+190 GTPAEMLS
-198 FASDGKSFFYQDRKG
+198 FAADGKSFYYQDRKG
-213 GEDEWRKHHTS
+213 YEDEWRKHHTS
-224 SITRDIWYYDAQ
+224 SITRDVWFYDAK
-236 SGQHTNITDRPGE
+236 SGQHTNITAHAGE
-249 DRNPVVSADGKTL
+249 DRNPVASADGKTL
-262 YYLSEDEGG
+262 YFLSERNGG
-271 NMNVYSCQWQGIK
+271 SMNVYALNTGANNGQQPV
-284 APSPKP
+284 A
-290 PISMRN
+290 
-296 VTSFETHPV
+296 VTTFKTHPV
-305 RFLSIAKNGLLCYT
+305 RFLSAARNGLLCYT
-319 YNGEIYTQKSGA
+319 YNGEIYTQKNGS

-336 NITLTR
+336 SITLTR
-342 DDEPAIANLSF
+342 DDEPVISDLTF
-353 TSGARQPVVS
+353 TSGARQAVVS
-363 KDGKQVAF
+363 RDGKQVAF
-371 VVRGEVFVTSTEYAT
+371 VARGEVFVTSTEYAT

-426 VRDEDLNFANATLIK
+426 VRKEDLNFANATLIK

-451 LKLEGKIDFSQVERR
+451 LQLNGKLDFSQVERQ
-466 YPKYSPDGKKLAF
+466 YPKYSPDGTKLAF

-494 KVTQVTDGSYWYDQD
+494 KVTQVTDGSKWFRQD
-509 GGFDFE
+509 GGFDYE

-551 TQSGYMSENPR
+551 TQSGYMSGRPR
-562 WVMDGKAILFESERY
+562 WVMDGKAIMFESERY
-577 GMRSHASWGSQSD
+577 GMRSHASWGSQED

-606 SAEDYALLK
+606 SPEDYALLK
-615 ELEKK
+615 ELEKAK
-620 NEKKDSKKEE
+620 PEKKD
-630 GKGKKGDKKNDKKDY
+630 DAD
-645 KKADKDSIKAVKIE
+645 KKADKKSKNKKDDKKADADSVKTLKIE
-659 FEGLE
+659 FEGIE

-690 YFSAFEGKPDLWKMD
+690 YFAAFEGAPDLWKMD

-720 YLQMDNDGNL
+720 VLQMDKDGNL
-730 YSLGSSMMK
+730 YSLGSSMKK
-739 IEKGDKT
+739 IEKGDKMT
-746 TPITFNAQMKL
+746 TIAYDAQMKL
-757 DLAGEREYMLRH
+757 DLAAEREYLLRH

-777 IFRKDYNGCNW
+777 IFRTDYNGCDW
-788 ELMLQNYAR
+788 DLMVKNYAR
-797 FMPHIAN
+797 FLPHIAN

-828 SPSSRGDDTAQL
+828 RPAANGDATAQL

-845 MTEATEGLKIT
+845 LTEATDGLKIT
-856 AVLEGGP
+856 AILEGGP
-863 FCKANSKVKVG
+863 FSKASSKVKVG
-874 DVITAIN
+874 DVVTAIN
-881 GEPLGKDTD
+881 GQPLTKDTD
-890 LAQLLNQC
+890 LAQLLNLC
-898 KGKKTLVSLKGS
+898 RGKKTLVSLKGS
-910 TGTWDEVILPISR
+910 AGTWDEVVLPIS
-923 SEQSDLLYKRWIKS
+923 QSAQSALLYKRWIKS

-958 NDASFRDIYSD
+958 DDASFRDVYSD

-985 YNGGGRLHED
+985 HNGGGRLHED
-995 IEILFSGKKY
+995 IEILFSGHKY
-1005 FTQVIRGREA
+1005 FTQVIRGREV

-1068 ETLQDPTLVFGVPV
+1068 ETMQDPTLIFGVPV
-1082 VGYQLPDGSYLENT
+1082 IGYQLPDGTYLENT
-1096 QLEPDVYILN
+1096 KLEPDVPVLN
-1106 RPETVVTGTDL
+1106 KPETVVKGVDL
-1117 QLEAAVRELLKEL
+1117 QLEAAVRELLKQL

>member
-1 MNNYRFSASIF
+1 MKKTMKKWMRTAMMVAVMAGSSVQAS
-12 VPLQSIQKIDKVMNR
+12 
-27 KKFLTA
+27 
-33 VLTAVF
+33 
-39 TVSTLLTHASQ
+39 ASQ
-50 AITPLW
+50 AFTPLW
-56 LRDVQVSPDGSQV
+56 LRDVMVSPDGQQV
-69 LFCYKGDIYKVSTNG
+69 LFCYKGDIYKVSTKG

-89 LTTQDSYECSPV
+89 LTTHDSYECSPV
-101 WSVDGKQIAFS
+101 WSADGKQIAFA

-117 NLDIFVMS
+117 NLDIFTMS
-125 AEGGSA
+125 ADGGSA
-131 TRLTYHSAPE
+131 TRLTYNSVAE
-141 VPQAFTPDGKWVMFG
+141 VPQAFSPDGKWVLFG
-156 AQIQDPATS
+156 AAIQDPAVS
-165 VMFPSGRLTEL
+165 VMFPDNTLPEL
-176 YKVPVKGGRTLQVL
+176 YKVPAKGGRTLQVL
-190 GTPVEMLS
+190 GTPAEMLS
-198 FASDGKSFFYQDRKG
+198 FAANGKSFYYQDRKG
-213 GEDEWRKHHTS
+213 YEDEWRKHHTS
-224 SITRDIWYYDAQ
+224 SITRDVWFYDAK
-236 SGQHTNITDRPGE
+236 SGQHTNITAHAGE
-249 DRNPVVSADGKTL
+249 DRNPVASADGKTL
-262 YYLSEDEGG
+262 YFLSERNGG
-271 NMNVYSCQWQGIK
+271 SMNVYALNTGANNGQQPV
-284 APSPKP
+284 A
-290 PISMRN
+290 
-296 VTSFETHPV
+296 VTTFKTHPV
-305 RFLSIAKNGLLCYT
+305 RFLSAARNGLLCYT
-319 YNGEIYTQKSGA
+319 YNGEIYTQKNGS

-336 NITLTR
+336 SITLTR
-342 DDEPAIANLSF
+342 DDEPVISDLTF
-353 TSGARQPVVS
+353 TSGARQAVVS
-363 KDGKQVAF
+363 RDGKQVAF
-371 VVRGEVFVTSTEYAT
+371 VARGEVFVTSTEYAT

-426 VRDEDLNFANATLIK
+426 VRKEDLNFANATLIK

-451 LKLEGKIDFSQVERR
+451 LQLNGKLDFSQVERQ
-466 YPKYSPDGKKLAF
+466 YPKYSPDGTKLAF

-494 KVTQVTDGSYWYDQD
+494 KVTQVTDGSKWFRQD
-509 GGFDFE
+509 GGFDYE

-551 TQSGYMSENPR
+551 TQSGYMSGRPR
-562 WVMDGKAILFESERY
+562 WVMDGKAIMFESERY
-577 GMRSHASWGSQSD
+577 GMRSHASWGSQED

-606 SAEDYALLK
+606 SPEDYALLK
-615 ELEKK
+615 ELEKAK
-620 NEKKDSKKEE
+620 PE
-630 GKGKKGDKKNDKKDY
+630 
-645 KKADKDSIKAVKIE
+645 KKADADKKTDKKSKNKKDDKKADADSVKTLKIE
-659 FEGLE
+659 FEGIE

-690 YFSAFEGKPDLWKMD
+690 YFAAFEGAPDLWKMD

-720 YLQMDNDGNL
+720 VLQMDKDGNL
-730 YSLGSSMMK
+730 YSLGSSMKK
-739 IEKGDKT
+739 IEKGDKMT
-746 TPITFNAQMKL
+746 TIAYDAQMKL
-757 DLAGEREYMLRH
+757 DLAAEREYLLRH

-777 IFRKDYNGCNW
+777 IFRTDYNGCDW
-788 ELMLQNYAR
+788 DLMVKNYAR
-797 FMPHIAN
+797 FLPHIAN

-828 SPSSRGDDTAQL
+828 RPAANGDATAQL

-845 MTEATEGLKIT
+845 LTEATDGLKIT
-856 AVLEGGP
+856 AILEGGP
-863 FCKANSKVKVG
+863 FSKASSKVKVG
-874 DVITAIN
+874 DVVTAIN
-881 GEPLGKDTD
+881 GQPLTKDTD
-890 LAQLLNQC
+890 LAQLLNLC
-898 KGKKTLVSLKGS
+898 RGKKTLVSLKGS
-910 TGTWDEVILPISR
+910 AGTWDEVVLPIS
-923 SEQSDLLYKRWIKS
+923 QSAQSALLYKRWIKS

-958 NDASFRDIYSD
+958 DDASFRDVYSD

-985 YNGGGRLHED
+985 HNGGGRLHED
-995 IEILFSGKKY
+995 IEILFSGHKY
-1005 FTQVIRGREA
+1005 FTQVIRGREV

-1068 ETLQDPTLVFGVPV
+1068 ETMQDPTLIFGVPV
-1082 VGYQLPDGSYLENT
+1082 IGYQLPDGTYLENT
-1096 QLEPDVYILN
+1096 QLEPDVPVLN
-1106 RPETVVTGTDL
+1106 KPETVVKGVDL
-1117 QLEAAVRELLKEL
+1117 QLEAAVRELLKQL

>member
-1 MNNYRFSASIF
+1 MKTRQFLAAALIAISAG
-12 VPLQSIQKIDKVMNR
+12 
-27 KKFLTA
+27 
-33 VLTAVF
+33 
-39 TVSTLLTHASQ
+39 STLQANASQ
-50 AITPLW
+50 AFTPLW

-69 LFCYKGDIYKVSTNG
+69 LFCYKGDIYKVPSKG

-89 LTTQDSYECSPV
+89 LTTQVSYECAPV
-101 WSVDGKQIAFS
+101 WSADGQQIAFA
-112 SDRHG
+112 SDRYG
-117 NLDIFVMS
+117 NLDVFVM
-125 AEGGSA
+125 AADGGPA
-131 TRLTYHSAPE
+131 TRLTYQSVAE
-141 VPQAFTPDGKWVMFG
+141 EPQAFTPDGQWVVFG
-156 AQIQDPATS
+156 ACIQDPAES
-165 VMFPSGRLTEL
+165 VMFPTSSLPEL
-176 YKVPVKGGRTLQVL
+176 YKVPAKGGRTLQVL
-190 GTPVEMLS
+190 GTPAEMIS
-198 FASDGKSFFYQDRKG
+198 FAPDGKSFYYQDRKG
-213 GEDEWRKHHTS
+213 YEDEWRKHHTS
-224 SITRDIWYYDAQ
+224 SITRDVWFYDAQ
-236 SGQHTNITDRPGE
+236 SGQHTNVTAHAGE

-262 YYLSEDEGG
+262 YFLSERNGG
-271 NMNVYSCQWQGIK
+271 SMNVYSCEAK
-284 APSPKP
+284 AGDTKAGEPKA
-290 PISMRN
+290 
-296 VTSFETHPV
+296 VTTFKTHPV
-305 RFLSIAKNGLLCYT
+305 RFLSMAKDGLLCFT
-319 YNGEIYTQKSGA
+319 YNGEIYTQKLGA
-331 QPQKL
+331 EPQKL
-336 NITLTR
+336 AISLTR
-342 DDEPAIANLSF
+342 DDEAAIANLSF
-353 TSGARQPVVS
+353 TNEAHQPVVS
-363 KDGKQVAF
+363 KDGKQIAF
-371 VVRGEVFVTSTEYAT
+371 VTRGEVFVTSTEYAT

-426 VRDEDLNFANATLIK
+426 VRKEDLNFANATLIK

-451 LKLEGKIDFSQVERR
+451 LNLLDSKIDFSQVERR
-466 YPKYSPDGKKLAF
+466 SPKYSPDGKKIAF

-485 LKVVDLKTK
+485 LKVVDLKTM
-494 KVTQVTDGSYWYDQD
+494 KVTQVTDGSKWYDQD

-527 IANKRDPY
+527 IANRRDPY

-551 TQSGYMSENPR
+551 TQSAYMSESPR
-562 WVMDGKAILFESERY
+562 WVMDGKAILFQSERY
-577 GMRSHASWGSQSD
+577 GMRSHASWGSQDD

-620 NEKKDSKKEE
+620 NEKKDEKKD
-630 GKGKKGDKKNDKKDY
+630 DKKNKKKDD
-645 KKADKDSIKAVKIE
+645 KKADADTVKAVKIE

-664 DRIVRLTPN
+664 NRIVRLTPN

-690 YFSAFEGKPDLWKMD
+690 YFAAFEGKPDLWKMD

-720 YLQMDNDGNL
+720 SLQMDKDGNL
-730 YSLGSSMMK
+730 YSLGNSMMK

-746 TPITFNAQMKL
+746 TPITYNAQMKL
-757 DLAGEREYMLRH
+757 DLAAEREYMLRH

-777 IFRKDYNGCNW
+777 IFRTDYNGCDW
-788 ELMLQNYAR
+788 DLMVQNYAH
-797 FMPHIAN
+797 FLPHIAN

-828 SPSSRGDDTAQL
+828 RPEAKGDATAQL

-845 MTEATEGLKIT
+845 LTEATEGIRIT
-856 AVLEGGP
+856 DILENGP
-863 FCKANSKVKVG
+863 FSKANSKVKVG

-881 GEPLGKDTD
+881 GQPVSKDTD
-890 LAQLLNQC
+890 LAQLLNLC

-910 TGTWDEVILPISR
+910 AGAWDEVVLPISR
-923 SEQSDLLYKRWIKS
+923 SEQSDLLYKRWTKS
-937 RAAEVERLSNGRLGY
+937 RAVEVERLSNGRLGY

-958 NDASFRDIYSD
+958 NDASFRDVYSD

-985 YNGGGRLHED
+985 HNGGGRLHED
-995 IEILFSGKKY
+995 IEILFSGHKY
-1005 FTQVIRGREA
+1005 FTQVVRGREV

-1068 ETLQDPTLVFGVPV
+1068 ERLQDSSLIFGVPV
-1082 VGYQLPDGSYLENT
+1082 IGYQLPDGSYLENT
-1096 QLEPDVYILN
+1096 QLEPDVLILN

-1117 QLEAAVRELLKEL
+1117 QLETAVRELLKGL

>member
-1 MNNYRFSASIF
+1 MKTRQFLAAALIAISAG
-12 VPLQSIQKIDKVMNR
+12 
-27 KKFLTA
+27 
-33 VLTAVF
+33 
-39 TVSTLLTHASQ
+39 STLQANASQ
-50 AITPLW
+50 AFTPLW

-69 LFCYKGDIYKVSTNG
+69 LFCYKGDIYKVSSKG

-89 LTTQDSYECSPV
+89 LTTQVSYECAPV
-101 WSVDGKQIAFS
+101 WSADGQQIAFA
-112 SDRHG
+112 SDRYG
-117 NLDIFVMS
+117 NLDVFVM
-125 AEGGSA
+125 AADGGPA
-131 TRLTYHSAPE
+131 TRLTYQSVAE
-141 VPQAFTPDGKWVMFG
+141 EPQAFTPDGQWVVFD
-156 AQIQDPATS
+156 ACIQDPAES
-165 VMFPSGRLTEL
+165 VMFPTSSLPEL

-190 GTPVEMLS
+190 GTPAEMIS
-198 FASDGKSFFYQDRKG
+198 FAPDGKSFYYQDRKG
-213 GEDEWRKHHTS
+213 YEDEWRKHHTS
-224 SITRDIWYYDAQ
+224 SITRDVWFYDAQ
-236 SGQHTNITDRPGE
+236 SGQHTNVTAHAGE

-262 YYLSEDEGG
+262 YFLSERNGG
-271 NMNVYSCQWQGIK
+271 SMNVYSCEAK
-284 APSPKP
+284 AGDTKAGEPKA
-290 PISMRN
+290 
-296 VTSFETHPV
+296 VTTFKTHPV
-305 RFLSIAKNGLLCYT
+305 RFLSMAKDGLLCFT
-319 YNGEIYTQKSGA
+319 YNGEIYTQKLGA
-331 QPQKL
+331 EPQKL
-336 NITLTR
+336 AISLTR
-342 DDEPAIANLSF
+342 DDEAAIANLSF
-353 TSGARQPVVS
+353 TNEAHQPVVS
-363 KDGKQVAF
+363 KDGKQIAF
-371 VVRGEVFVTSTEYAT
+371 VTRGEVFVTSTEYAT

-426 VRDEDLNFANATLIK
+426 VRKEDLNFANATLIK

-451 LKLEGKIDFSQVERR
+451 LNLLDSKIDFSQVERR
-466 YPKYSPDGKKLAF
+466 SPKYSPDGKKIAF

-485 LKVVDLKTK
+485 LKVVDLKTM
-494 KVTQVTDGSYWYDQD
+494 KVTQVTDGSKWYDQD

-527 IANKRDPY
+527 IANRRDPY

-542 AEGGEIHPI
+542 VEGGEIHPI
-551 TQSGYMSENPR
+551 TQSGYMSESPR
-562 WVMDGKAILFESERY
+562 WVMDGKAILFQSERY
-577 GMRSHASWGSQSD
+577 GMRSHASWGSQED

-620 NEKKDSKKEE
+620 NEKIDEKKDDKKSKK
-630 GKGKKGDKKNDKKDY
+630 KDD
-645 KKADKDSIKAVKIE
+645 KKADADTVKAVKIE

-664 DRIVRLTPN
+664 NRIVRLTPN

-690 YFSAFEGKPDLWKMD
+690 YFAAFEGKPDLWKMD

-720 YLQMDNDGNL
+720 SLQMDKDGNL
-730 YSLGSSMMK
+730 YSLGNSMMK

-746 TPITFNAQMKL
+746 TPITYNAQMKL
-757 DLAGEREYMLRH
+757 DLAAEREYMLRH

-777 IFRKDYNGCNW
+777 IFRTDYNGCNW
-788 ELMLQNYAR
+788 DLMVQNYAR
-797 FMPHIAN
+797 FLPHIAN

-828 SPSSRGDDTAQL
+828 RPEAKGDATAQL

-845 MTEATEGLKIT
+845 LTEATEGIRIT
-856 AVLEGGP
+856 DILENGP
-863 FCKANSKVKVG
+863 FSKANSKVKVG

-881 GEPLGKDTD
+881 GQPVSKDTD
-890 LAQLLNQC
+890 LAQLLNLC

-910 TGTWDEVILPISR
+910 AGAWDEVVLPISR
-923 SEQSDLLYKRWIKS
+923 SEQSDLLYKRWTKS

-985 YNGGGRLHED
+985 HNGGGRLHED
-995 IEILFSGKKY
+995 IEILFSGHKY
-1005 FTQVIRGREA
+1005 FTQVVRGREV

-1068 ETLQDPTLVFGVPV
+1068 ERLQDSSLIFGVPV
-1082 VGYQLPDGSYLENT
+1082 IGYQLPDGSYLENT
-1096 QLEPDVYILN
+1096 QLEPDVLILN

-1117 QLEAAVRELLKEL
+1117 QLETAVRELLKGL

>member
-1 MNNYRFSASIF
+1 MKKTMMKWMRTAMMVAVMAGSSVQAS
-12 VPLQSIQKIDKVMNR
+12 
-27 KKFLTA
+27 
-33 VLTAVF
+33 
-39 TVSTLLTHASQ
+39 ASQ
-50 AITPLW
+50 AFTPLW
-56 LRDVQVSPDGSQV
+56 LRDVMVSPDGQQV
-69 LFCYKGDIYKVSTNG
+69 LFCYKGDIYKVSTKG

-89 LTTQDSYECSPV
+89 LTTHDSYECSPV
-101 WSVDGKQIAFS
+101 WSADGKQIAFA

-117 NLDIFVMS
+117 NLDIFTMS
-125 AEGGSA
+125 ADGGSA
-131 TRLTYHSAPE
+131 TRLTCNSVAE
-141 VPQAFTPDGKWVMFG
+141 VPQAFSPDGKWVLFG
-156 AQIQDPATS
+156 AAIQDPAAS
-165 VMFPSGRLTEL
+165 VMFPDNTLPEL
-176 YKVPVKGGRTLQVL
+176 YKVPAKGGRTLQVL
-190 GTPVEMLS
+190 GTPAEMLS
-198 FASDGKSFFYQDRKG
+198 FAADGKSFYYQDRKG
-213 GEDEWRKHHTS
+213 YEDEWRKHHTS
-224 SITRDIWYYDAQ
+224 SITRDVWFYDAK
-236 SGQHTNITDRPGE
+236 SGQHTNITAHAGE
-249 DRNPVVSADGKTL
+249 DRNPVASADGKTL
-262 YYLSEDEGG
+262 YFLSERNGG
-271 NMNVYSCQWQGIK
+271 SMNVYALNTGANNGQQPV
-284 APSPKP
+284 A
-290 PISMRN
+290 
-296 VTSFETHPV
+296 VTTFKTHPV
-305 RFLSIAKNGLLCYT
+305 RFLSAARNGLLCYT
-319 YNGEIYTQKSGA
+319 YNGEIYTQKNGS

-336 NITLTR
+336 SITLTR
-342 DDEPAIANLSF
+342 DDEPVISDLTF
-353 TSGARQPVVS
+353 TSGARQAVVS
-363 KDGKQVAF
+363 RDGKQVAF
-371 VVRGEVFVTSTEYAT
+371 VARGEVFVTSTEYAT

-426 VRDEDLNFANATLIK
+426 VRKEDLNFANATLIK

-451 LKLEGKIDFSQVERR
+451 LQLNGKLDFSQVERQ
-466 YPKYSPDGKKLAF
+466 YPKYSPDGTKLAF

-494 KVTQVTDGSYWYDQD
+494 KVTQVTDGSKWFRQD
-509 GGFDFE
+509 GGFDYE

-551 TQSGYMSENPR
+551 TQSGYMSGRPR
-562 WVMDGKAILFESERY
+562 WVMDGKAIMFESERY
-577 GMRSHASWGSQSD
+577 GMRSHASWGSQED

-606 SAEDYALLK
+606 SPEDYALLK
-615 ELEKK
+615 ELEKAK
-620 NEKKDSKKEE
+620 PEKKADA
-630 GKGKKGDKKNDKKDY
+630 D
-645 KKADKDSIKAVKIE
+645 KKADKKSKNKKDDKKADADSVKTLKIE
-659 FEGLE
+659 FEGIE

-690 YFSAFEGKPDLWKMD
+690 YFAAFEGAPDLWKMD

-720 YLQMDNDGNL
+720 VLQMDKDGNL
-730 YSLGSSMMK
+730 YSLGSSMKK
-739 IEKGDKT
+739 IEKGDKMT
-746 TPITFNAQMKL
+746 TIAYDAQMKL
-757 DLAGEREYMLRH
+757 DLAAEREYLLRH

-777 IFRKDYNGCNW
+777 IFRTDYNGCDW
-788 ELMLQNYAR
+788 DLMVKNYAR
-797 FMPHIAN
+797 FLPHIAN

-828 SPSSRGDDTAQL
+828 RPAANGDATAQL

-845 MTEATEGLKIT
+845 LTEATDGLKIT
-856 AVLEGGP
+856 AILEGGP
-863 FCKANSKVKVG
+863 FSKASSKVKVG
-874 DVITAIN
+874 DVVTAIN
-881 GEPLGKDTD
+881 GQPLTKDTD
-890 LAQLLNQC
+890 LAQLLNLC
-898 KGKKTLVSLKGS
+898 RGKKTLVSLKGS
-910 TGTWDEVILPISR
+910 AGTWDEVVLPIS
-923 SEQSDLLYKRWIKS
+923 QSAQSALLYKRWIKS

-958 NDASFRDIYSD
+958 DDASFRDVYSD

-985 YNGGGRLHED
+985 HNGGGRLHED
-995 IEILFSGKKY
+995 IEILFSGHKY
-1005 FTQVIRGREA
+1005 FTQVIRGREV

-1068 ETLQDPTLVFGVPV
+1068 ETMQDPTLIFGVPV
-1082 VGYQLPDGSYLENT
+1082 IGYQLPDGTYLENT
-1096 QLEPDVYILN
+1096 QLEPDVPVLN
-1106 RPETVVTGTDL
+1106 KPETVVKGVDL
-1117 QLEAAVRELLKEL
+1117 QLEAAVRELLKQL

>member
-1 MNNYRFSASIF
+1 MKWMRTAMMVAVMAGSSVQAS
-12 VPLQSIQKIDKVMNR
+12 
-27 KKFLTA
+27 
-33 VLTAVF
+33 
-39 TVSTLLTHASQ
+39 ASQ
-50 AITPLW
+50 AFTPLW
-56 LRDVQVSPDGSQV
+56 LRDVMVSPDGQQV
-69 LFCYKGDIYKVSTNG
+69 LFCYKGDIYKVSTKG

-89 LTTQDSYECSPV
+89 LTTHDSYECSPV
-101 WSVDGKQIAFS
+101 WSADGKQIAFA

-117 NLDIFVMS
+117 NLDIFTMS
-125 AEGGSA
+125 ADGGSA
-131 TRLTYHSAPE
+131 TRLTYNSVAE
-141 VPQAFTPDGKWVMFG
+141 VPQAFSPDGKWVLFG
-156 AQIQDPATS
+156 AAIQDPAAS
-165 VMFPSGRLTEL
+165 VMFPDNTLPEL
-176 YKVPVKGGRTLQVL
+176 YKVPAKGGRTLQVL
-190 GTPVEMLS
+190 GTPAEMLS
-198 FASDGKSFFYQDRKG
+198 FAADGKSFYYQDRKG
-213 GEDEWRKHHTS
+213 YEDEWRKHHTS
-224 SITRDIWYYDAQ
+224 SITRDVWFYDAK
-236 SGQHTNITDRPGE
+236 SGQHTNITAHAGE
-249 DRNPVVSADGKTL
+249 DRNPVASADGKTL
-262 YYLSEDEGG
+262 YFLSERNGG
-271 NMNVYSCQWQGIK
+271 SMNVYALNIGANNGQQPV
-284 APSPKP
+284 A
-290 PISMRN
+290 
-296 VTSFETHPV
+296 VTTFKTHPV
-305 RFLSIAKNGLLCYT
+305 RFLSAARNGLLCYT
-319 YNGEIYTQKSGA
+319 YNGEIYTQKNGS

-336 NITLTR
+336 SITLTR
-342 DDEPAIANLSF
+342 DDEPVISDLTF
-353 TSGARQPVVS
+353 TSGARQAVVS
-363 KDGKQVAF
+363 RDGKQVAF
-371 VVRGEVFVTSTEYAT
+371 VARGEVFVTSTEYAT

-426 VRDEDLNFANATLIK
+426 VRKEDLNFANATLIK

-451 LKLEGKIDFSQVERR
+451 LQLNGKLDFSQVERQ
-466 YPKYSPDGKKLAF
+466 YPKYSPDGTKLAF

-494 KVTQVTDGSYWYDQD
+494 KVTQVTDGSKWFRQD
-509 GGFDFE
+509 GGFDYE

-551 TQSGYMSENPR
+551 TQSGYMSGRPR
-562 WVMDGKAILFESERY
+562 WVMDGKAIMFESERY
-577 GMRSHASWGSQSD
+577 GMRSHASWGSQED

-606 SAEDYALLK
+606 SPEDYALLK
-615 ELEKK
+615 ELEKAK
-620 NEKKDSKKEE
+620 PEKKADA
-630 GKGKKGDKKNDKKDY
+630 D
-645 KKADKDSIKAVKIE
+645 KKADKKSKNKKDDKKADADSVKTLKIE
-659 FEGLE
+659 FEGIE

-690 YFSAFEGKPDLWKMD
+690 YFAAFEGAPDLWKMD

-720 YLQMDNDGNL
+720 VLQMDKDGNL
-730 YSLGSSMMK
+730 YSLGSSMKK
-739 IEKGDKT
+739 IEKGDKMT
-746 TPITFNAQMKL
+746 TIAYDAQMKL
-757 DLAGEREYMLRH
+757 DLAAEREYLLRH

-777 IFRKDYNGCNW
+777 IFRTDYNGCDW
-788 ELMLQNYAR
+788 DLMVKNYAR
-797 FMPHIAN
+797 FLPHIAN

-828 SPSSRGDDTAQL
+828 RPAANGDATAQL

-845 MTEATEGLKIT
+845 LTEATDGLKIT
-856 AVLEGGP
+856 AILEGGP
-863 FCKANSKVKVG
+863 FSKASSKVKVG
-874 DVITAIN
+874 DVVTAIN
-881 GEPLGKDTD
+881 GQPLTKDTD
-890 LAQLLNQC
+890 LAQLLNLC
-898 KGKKTLVSLKGS
+898 RGKKTLVSLKGS
-910 TGTWDEVILPISR
+910 AGTWDEVVLPIS
-923 SEQSDLLYKRWIKS
+923 QSAQSALLYKRWIKS

-958 NDASFRDIYSD
+958 DDASFRDVYSD

-985 YNGGGRLHED
+985 HNGGGRLHED
-995 IEILFSGKKY
+995 IEILFSGHKY
-1005 FTQVIRGREA
+1005 FTQVIRGREV

-1068 ETLQDPTLVFGVPV
+1068 ETMQDPTLIFGVPV
-1082 VGYQLPDGSYLENT
+1082 IGYQLPDGTYLENT
-1096 QLEPDVYILN
+1096 QLEPDVPVLN
-1106 RPETVVTGTDL
+1106 KPETVVKGVDL
-1117 QLEAAVRELLKEL
+1117 QLEAAVRELLKQL

>member
-1 MNNYRFSASIF
+1 MKKRMLLAAA
-12 VPLQSIQKIDKVMNR
+12 VMSV
-27 KKFLTA
+27 A
-33 VLTAVF
+33 
-39 TVSTLLTHASQ
+39 TLHANASQ
-50 AITPLW
+50 AVTPLW

-69 LFCYKGDIYKVSTNG
+69 LFCYKGDIYKVSTDG
-84 GTAVQ
+84 GTAIQ

-101 WSVDGKQIAFS
+101 WSADGKQIAFA

-117 NLDIFVMS
+117 NLDVYVMS

-131 TRLTYHSAPE
+131 TRLTYNSVAE
-141 VPQAFTPDGKWVMFG
+141 VPQAFTPDGKWVFFG

-165 VMFPSGRLTEL
+165 VMFPSSSLPEL
-176 YKVPVKGGRTLQVL
+176 YKVPVKGGRTLQVI

-198 FASDGKSFFYQDRKG
+198 FAPDGKSFYYQDRKG
-213 GEDEWRKHHTS
+213 YEDEWRKHHTS
-224 SITRDIWYYDAQ
+224 SITRDVWFYDAQ
-236 SGQHTNITDRPGE
+236 SGKHTNVTAHAGE

-262 YYLSEDEGG
+262 YFLSERNGG
-271 NMNVYSCQWQGIK
+271 SMNVYCIEVQGARSKGQETMFNVQCSMFNEIK
-284 APSPKP
+284 A
-290 PISMRN
+290 
-296 VTSFETHPV
+296 VTTFKTHPV
-305 RFLSIAKNGLLCYT
+305 RFLSAAKNGLLCYT
-319 YNGEIYTQKSGA
+319 YNGEIYTQKNGEK
-331 QPQKL
+331 PKKL

-342 DDEPAIANLSF
+342 DDEAVIADLSF
-353 TSGARQPVVS
+353 SSGARQSVVS
-363 KDGKQVAF
+363 KDGKQIAF
-371 VVRGEVFVTSTEYAT
+371 VVRGEVFVTSTEYST
-386 TRRISQTAGAEA
+386 TRRISQTAGAEG
-398 DVDFAPDGRTI
+398 DVDFAPDGRT
-409 VYASERNGN
+409 VAYASERNGN

-451 LKLEGKIDFSQVERR
+451 LKLDGKPDFSQVERR

-494 KVTQVTDGSYWYDQD
+494 KVTQVTDGSKWYNQG
-509 GGFDFE
+509 GGFEYE
-515 WSPDGKWFVLSY
+515 WSPDGKWFVIGY
-527 IANKRDPY
+527 IANRRDPY
-535 TDQGIVS
+535 QDMGIVS

-551 TQSGYMSENPR
+551 TQSAYISGNPR

-577 GMRSHASWGSQSD
+577 GMRSHASWGSQQD

-606 SAEDYALLK
+606 SPEDYALLK

-620 NEKKDSKKEE
+620 NKDKDKDKKSLPSTPPE
-630 GKGKKGDKKNDKKDY
+630 GKGDIKKDKNEKVKDKNEEKGDSTKLL
-645 KKADKDSIKAVKIE
+645 KIE

-673 SSRLGD
+673 SSKLGD
-679 AIVSKDGESLY
+679 AIISKDGESLY
-690 YFSAFEGKPDLWKMD
+690 YFSAFEGSPDLWKMD

-720 YLQMDNDGNL
+720 SLQMDKDGNL
-730 YSLGSSMMK
+730 YSLGSSMKK

-746 TPITFNAQMKL
+746 TSITYNAQMKL
-757 DLAGEREYMLRH
+757 DLAAEREYMLRH

-777 IFRKDYNGCNW
+777 IFRTDYNGCDW
-788 ELMLQNYAR
+788 DLMVQNYAR
-797 FMPHIAN
+797 FLPHISN
-804 NYDFAELLSELLGEL
+804 NYDFAEMLSELLGEL
-819 NVSHTGGRF
+819 NVSHTGGRYY
-828 SPSSRGDDTAQL
+828 PSAKGDATAHL
-840 GLLYD
+840 GLVFD
-845 MTEATEGLKIT
+845 MTEARDGMKIT
-856 AVLEGGP
+856 AVLEDGP
-863 FCKANSKVKVG
+863 FCRANSKVKVG

-881 GEPLGKDTD
+881 GEPLTKDTD
-890 LAQLLNQC
+890 LAQLLNRC

-910 TGTWDEVILPISR
+910 AGTWDEVVLPISAAD
-923 SEQSDLLYKRWIKS
+923 QSDLLYKRWIKS

-958 NDASFRDIYSD
+958 DDASYRDVYSD

-985 YNGGGRLHED
+985 FNGGGRLHED
-995 IEILFSGKKY
+995 IEILFSGHKY

-1068 ETLQDPTLVFGVPV
+1068 ETLQDATLVFGVPV
-1082 VGYQLPDGSYLENT
+1082 IGYQLPDGSYLENT
-1096 QLEPDVYILN
+1096 QLEPDVPVLN
-1106 RPETVVTGTDL
+1106 LPETVVTGTDL

>member
-1 MNNYRFSASIF
+1 MNT
-12 VPLQSIQKIDKVMNR
+12 
-27 KKFLTA
+27 KKLIIAALTA
-33 VLTAVF
+33 LF
-39 TVSTLLTHASQ
+39 TGFSQQADASQ
-50 AITPLW
+50 TVTPLW

-69 LFCYKGDIYKVSTNG
+69 LFCYKGDIYKVSVNG
-84 GTAVQ
+84 GTAVR

-101 WSVDGKQIAFS
+101 WSADGRQIAFA

-117 NLDIFVMS
+117 NLDIFVMA
-125 AEGGSA
+125 AEGGVA
-131 TRLTYHSAPE
+131 RRLTYNSVAE
-141 VPQAFTPDGKWVMFG
+141 VPQAFTPDGKWVLFG
-156 AQIQDPATS
+156 AQIQDPAQS

-198 FASDGKSFFYQDRKG
+198 LTPDGKSFYYQDRKG

-224 SITRDIWYYDAQ
+224 SITRDIWFYDAK
-236 SGQHTNITDRPGE
+236 SGKHTNITDNPGE
-249 DRNPVVSADGKTL
+249 DRNPVVSADGKKL
-262 YYLSEDEGG
+262 YFLSERNGG
-271 NMNVYSCQWQGIK
+271 SMNVYSCEGNDV
-284 APSPKP
+284 KP
-290 PISMRN
+290 
-296 VTSFETHPV
+296 VTNFKTHPV
-305 RFLSIAKNGLLCYT
+305 RFLSMAKNGMLCYA
-319 YNGEIYTQKSGA
+319 YNGEIYTQKGA
-331 QPQKL
+331 EKPKKL
-336 NITLTR
+336 AVSLIR
-342 DDEPAIANLSF
+342 DDEVAIADLSF
-353 TSGARQPVVS
+353 VTGARRPVVS

-386 TRRISQTAGAEA
+386 TRRITQTAGAEA

-426 VRDEDLNFANATLIK
+426 VRDDDLNFANATLIK

-466 YPKYSPDGKKLAF
+466 CPKYSPDGKKLAF

-494 KVTQVTDGSYWYDQD
+494 KVTQVTDGSKWYSQS
-509 GGFDFE
+509 GQFDYE

-527 IANKRDPY
+527 IANRRDPY

-542 AEGGEIHPI
+542 AAGGEIHPI
-551 TQSGYMSENPR
+551 TQSGYMSGGSR

-577 GMRSHASWGSQSD
+577 GMRSHASWGSQQD

-601 DRYRL
+601 DRFRL

-620 NEKKDSKKEE
+620 NEKKADKKSGKKEE
-630 GKGKKGDKKNDKKDY
+630 EKGKKGDKKSDKKEESDSV
-645 KKADKDSIKAVKIE
+645 KALKIE

-664 DRIVRLTPN
+664 NRIVRLTPN

-690 YFSAFEGKPDLWKMD
+690 YFSAFEGAPDLWKMD

-710 TKLLSKGGSG
+710 TKLLSKGNRGGSG
-720 YLQMDNDGNL
+720 SLQMDKEGNL
-730 YSLGSSMMK
+730 YSLGSTMMK

-746 TPITFNAQMKL
+746 KAITYNAQMKL
-757 DLAGEREYMLRH
+757 DLAAEREYMLRH

-777 IFRKDYNGCNW
+777 IFRTDYNGCNW
-788 ELMLQNYAR
+788 ELMLQNYVR
-797 FMPHIAN
+797 FLPHIDN

-828 SPSSRGDDTAQL
+828 SPALKGDATAQL

-845 MTEATEGLKIT
+845 MTEATDGMKIT
-856 AVLEGGP
+856 AVLEDGP
-863 FCKANSKVKVG
+863 FSKANSKVKVG

-881 GEPLGKDTD
+881 GIPLGKDTD
-890 LAQLLNQC
+890 LAQLLNLC
-898 KGKKTLVSLKGS
+898 KGKKTLVSLKGNA
-910 TGTWDEVILPISR
+910 GTWDEVVLPISKA
-923 SEQSDLLYKRWIKS
+923 EQSDLLYKRWIKS

-958 NDASFRDIYSD
+958 NDASFRDVYSD

-1005 FTQVIRGREA
+1005 FTQVIRGREV

-1082 VGYQLPDGSYLENT
+1082 IGYQLPDGSYLENT
-1096 QLEPDVYILN
+1096 QLEPDIHILN

>member
-1 MNNYRFSASIF
+1 MNTKQGLISLLMTIITGSSIH
-12 VPLQSIQKIDKVMNR
+12 
-27 KKFLTA
+27 A
-33 VLTAVF
+33 Y
-39 TVSTLLTHASQ
+39 ASQ
-50 AITPLW
+50 AVSPLW
-56 LRDVQVSPDGSQV
+56 LRDVQVSPDGSQI
-69 LFCYKGDIYKVSTNG
+69 LFCYKGDLYKVSAQG

-101 WSVDGKQIAFS
+101 WSADGRMIAFA

-117 NLDIFVMS
+117 NLDIFVMP

-131 TRLTYHSAPE
+131 TRLTYQSVAE
-141 VPQAFTPDGKWVMFG
+141 VPQAFTPDGQWVLFG
-156 AQIQDPATS
+156 ATIQDPAQS
-165 VMFPSGRLTEL
+165 AMFPSSRLSEL
-176 YKVPVKGGRTLQVL
+176 YKVPVRGGRTLQVV

-198 FASDGKSFFYQDRKG
+198 LAPDGKSFFYQDRKG

-224 SITRDIWYYDAQ
+224 SITRDIWFYDAQ
-236 SGQHTNITDRPGE
+236 SGKHTNVTEFAGE

-262 YYLSEDEGG
+262 YFLSERNGG
-271 NMNVYSCQWQGIK
+271 SMNVYCCDAK
-284 APSPKP
+284 AVGKEPKA
-290 PISMRN
+290 
-296 VTSFETHPV
+296 VTDFKTHPV
-305 RFLSIAKNGLLCYT
+305 RFLSIAKNGMLCYT

-331 QPQKL
+331 KSQKL
-336 NITLTR
+336 NILLTR
-342 DDEPAIANLSF
+342 DDEPVVSDLTF

-386 TRRISQTAGAEA
+386 TRQISQTAGAEA
-398 DVDFAPDGRTI
+398 DVDFAPDGRTL

-418 WQLYTASI
+418 WQLFTASI
-426 VRDEDLNFANATLIK
+426 VRDEDPNFANATLIK
-441 EESVFPELPA
+441 EETVFPELPE
-451 LKLEGKIDFSQVERR
+451 LKLEGKIDFSQVERQN
-466 YPKYSPDGKKLAF
+466 PKFSPDGKKLAF

-494 KVTQVTDGSYWYDQD
+494 KVTQVTDGSKWYRQD
-509 GGFDFE
+509 GGFDYE

-527 IANKRDPY
+527 IANRRDPY

-551 TQSGYMSENPR
+551 TQSAYTSGKPC
-562 WVMDGKAILFESERY
+562 WVMDGKAILFVSERY
-577 GMRSHASWGSQSD
+577 GMRSHASWGSQND

-606 SAEDYALLK
+606 SPEDYALLK

-620 NEKKDSKKEE
+620 NEKENDKEE
-630 GKGKKGDKKNDKKDY
+630 NRKGKKENKKED
-645 KKADKDSIKAVKIE
+645 KKADADSVKTLIIE
-659 FEGLE
+659 FEGLQ

-720 YLQMDNDGNL
+720 LLQMDKDGNL

-746 TPITFNAQMKL
+746 TAITYNAQMKL
-757 DLAGEREYMLRH
+757 DRAAEREYMLRH
-769 VAKQINKK
+769 VAKQVNKK
-777 IFRKDYNGCNW
+777 IFRTDYNGCNW
-788 ELMLQNYAR
+788 EMMLQNYSR
-797 FMPHIAN
+797 FMPHIDN

-819 NVSHTGGRF
+819 NVSHSGGRF
-828 SPSSRGDDTAQL
+828 SPSLKGDATAQL

-845 MTEATEGLKIT
+845 LTEPAEGMRIT
-856 AVLEGGP
+856 AVLEDGP
-863 FCKANSKVKVG
+863 FCRANSKVKVG
-874 DVITAIN
+874 DVVTAIN
-881 GEPLGKDTD
+881 GQPLGKDTD

-898 KGKKTLVSLKGS
+898 TGKKTLVSLKGS
-910 TGTWDEVILPISR
+910 AGTWDEVVLPISR
-923 SEQSDLLYKRWIKS
+923 SEQSDLLYKRWIKG

-952 VHIEGM
+952 VHIESM
-958 NDASFRDIYSD
+958 NDASFRDVYSD

-995 IEILFSGKKY
+995 IEILFSGKQY
-1005 FTQVIRGREA
+1005 FTQVIRGREI

-1082 VGYQLPDGSYLENT
+1082 IGYQLPDGSYLENT
-1096 QLEPDVYILN
+1096 QLEPDIFILN

-1117 QLEAAVRELLKEL
+1117 QLEAAVRELLKEVNQ

>member
-1 MNNYRFSASIF
+1 MMKRKLLAAALLA
-12 VPLQSIQKIDKVMNR
+12 VATLQAN
-27 KKFLTA
+27 
-33 VLTAVF
+33 
-39 TVSTLLTHASQ
+39 ASQ
-50 AITPLW
+50 AVTPLW

-69 LFCYKGDIYKVSTNG
+69 LFCYKGDIYKVSTDG
-84 GTAVQ
+84 GTAIQ

-101 WSVDGKQIAFS
+101 WSADGKQIAFA

-117 NLDIFVMS
+117 NLDVYVMS

-131 TRLTYHSAPE
+131 TRLTYNSVAE
-141 VPQAFTPDGKWVMFG
+141 VPQAFTHDGKWVFFG

-165 VMFPSGRLTEL
+165 VMFPSSSLPEL
-176 YKVPVKGGRTLQVL
+176 YKVPVKGGRTLQVI
-190 GTPVEMLS
+190 GTPAEMLS
-198 FASDGKSFFYQDRKG
+198 FAPDGKSFYYQDRKG
-213 GEDEWRKHHTS
+213 YEDEWRKHHTS
-224 SITRDIWYYDAQ
+224 SITRDVWFYDAQ
-236 SGQHTNITDRPGE
+236 SGKHTNVTAHAGE

-262 YYLSEDEGG
+262 YFLSERNGG
-271 NMNVYSCQWQGIK
+271 SMNVYCIEVQGARSKGQETTLSSQLSI
-284 APSPKP
+284 SSSLKP
-290 PISMRN
+290 
-296 VTSFETHPV
+296 VTSFKTHPV
-305 RFLSIAKNGLLCYT
+305 RFLSAAKNGLLCYT
-319 YNGEIYTQKSGA
+319 YNGEIYTQKNGEK
-331 QPQKL
+331 PKKL

-342 DDEPAIANLSF
+342 DDEAVIADLSF
-353 TSGARQPVVS
+353 SSGARQSVVS
-363 KDGKQVAF
+363 KDGKQIAF
-371 VVRGEVFVTSTEYAT
+371 VVRGEVFVTSTEYST
-386 TRRISQTAGAEA
+386 TRRISQTAGAEG
-398 DVDFAPDGRTI
+398 DVDFAPDGRT
-409 VYASERNGN
+409 VAYASERNGN

-451 LKLEGKIDFSQVERR
+451 LKLDGKPDFSQVERR

-494 KVTQVTDGSYWYDQD
+494 KVTQVTDGSKWYNQG
-509 GGFDFE
+509 GGFEYE
-515 WSPDGKWFVLSY
+515 WSPDGKWFVIGY
-527 IANKRDPY
+527 IANRRDPY
-535 TDQGIVS
+535 QDMGIVS

-551 TQSGYMSENPR
+551 TQSAYISGNPR

-577 GMRSHASWGSQSD
+577 GMRSHASWGSQQD

-606 SAEDYALLK
+606 SPEDYALLK

-620 NEKKDSKKEE
+620 NKDKDKDKKSLPSTPPE
-630 GKGKKGDKKNDKKDY
+630 GKGDIKKDKNEKVKDKNEEKGDSTKLL
-645 KKADKDSIKAVKIE
+645 KIE

-673 SSRLGD
+673 SSKLGD
-679 AIVSKDGESLY
+679 AIISKDGESLY
-690 YFSAFEGKPDLWKMD
+690 YFSAFEGSPDLWKMD

-720 YLQMDNDGNL
+720 SLQMDKDGNL
-730 YSLGSSMMK
+730 YSLGSSMKK

-746 TPITFNAQMKL
+746 TSITYNAQMKL
-757 DLAGEREYMLRH
+757 DLAAEREYMLRH

-777 IFRKDYNGCNW
+777 IFRTDYNGCDW
-788 ELMLQNYAR
+788 DLMVQNYAR
-797 FMPHIAN
+797 FLPHISN
-804 NYDFAELLSELLGEL
+804 NYDFAEMLSELLGEL
-819 NVSHTGGRF
+819 NVSHTGGRYY
-828 SPSSRGDDTAQL
+828 PSAKGDATAHL
-840 GLLYD
+840 GLVFD
-845 MTEATEGLKIT
+845 MTEARDGMKIT
-856 AVLEGGP
+856 AVLEDGP
-863 FCKANSKVKVG
+863 FCRANSKVKVG

-881 GEPLGKDTD
+881 GEPLTKDTD
-890 LAQLLNQC
+890 LAQLLNRC

-910 TGTWDEVILPISR
+910 AGTWDEVVLPISAAD
-923 SEQSDLLYKRWIKS
+923 QSDLLYKRWIKS

-958 NDASFRDIYSD
+958 DDASYRDVYSD

-985 YNGGGRLHED
+985 FNGGGRLHED
-995 IEILFSGKKY
+995 IEILFSGHKY

-1068 ETLQDPTLVFGVPV
+1068 ETLQDATLVFGVPV
-1082 VGYQLPDGSYLENT
+1082 IGYQLPDGSYLENT
-1096 QLEPDVYILN
+1096 QLEPDVPVLN
-1106 RPETVVTGTDL
+1106 LPETVVTGTDL

>member
-1 MNNYRFSASIF
+1 MKKTMMKWMRTAMMVAVMAGSSVQAS
-12 VPLQSIQKIDKVMNR
+12 
-27 KKFLTA
+27 
-33 VLTAVF
+33 
-39 TVSTLLTHASQ
+39 ASQ
-50 AITPLW
+50 AFTPLW
-56 LRDVQVSPDGSQV
+56 LRDVMVSPDGQQV
-69 LFCYKGDIYKVSTNG
+69 LFCYKGDIYKVSTKG

-89 LTTQDSYECSPV
+89 LTTHDSYECSPV
-101 WSVDGKQIAFS
+101 WSADGKQIAFA

-117 NLDIFVMS
+117 NLDIFTMS
-125 AEGGSA
+125 ADGGSA
-131 TRLTYHSAPE
+131 TRLTYNSVAE
-141 VPQAFTPDGKWVMFG
+141 VPQAFSPDGKWVLFG
-156 AQIQDPATS
+156 AAIQDPAAS
-165 VMFPSGRLTEL
+165 VMFPDNTLPEL
-176 YKVPVKGGRTLQVL
+176 YKVPAKGGRTLQVL
-190 GTPVEMLS
+190 GTPAEMLS
-198 FASDGKSFFYQDRKG
+198 FAADGKSFYYQDRKG
-213 GEDEWRKHHTS
+213 YEDEWRKHHTS
-224 SITRDIWYYDAQ
+224 SITRDVWFYDAK
-236 SGQHTNITDRPGE
+236 SGQHTNITAHAGE
-249 DRNPVVSADGKTL
+249 DRNPVASADGKTL
-262 YYLSEDEGG
+262 YFLSERNGG
-271 NMNVYSCQWQGIK
+271 SMNVYALNTGANNGQQPV
-284 APSPKP
+284 A
-290 PISMRN
+290 
-296 VTSFETHPV
+296 VTTFKTHPV
-305 RFLSIAKNGLLCYT
+305 RFLSAARNGLLCYT
-319 YNGEIYTQKSGA
+319 YNGEIYTQKNGS

-336 NITLTR
+336 SITLTR
-342 DDEPAIANLSF
+342 DDEPVISDLTF
-353 TSGARQPVVS
+353 TSGARQAVVS
-363 KDGKQVAF
+363 RDGKQVAF
-371 VVRGEVFVTSTEYAT
+371 VARGEVFVTSTEYAT

-426 VRDEDLNFANATLIK
+426 VRKEDLNFANATLIK

-451 LKLEGKIDFSQVERR
+451 LQLNGKLDFSQVERQ
-466 YPKYSPDGKKLAF
+466 YPKYSPDGTKLAF

-494 KVTQVTDGSYWYDQD
+494 KVTQVTDGSKWFRQD
-509 GGFDFE
+509 GGFDYE

-551 TQSGYMSENPR
+551 TQSGYMSGRPR
-562 WVMDGKAILFESERY
+562 WVMDGKAIMFESERY
-577 GMRSHASWGSQSD
+577 GMRSHASWGSQED

-606 SAEDYALLK
+606 SPEDYALLK
-615 ELEKK
+615 ELEKAK
-620 NEKKDSKKEE
+620 PEKKD
-630 GKGKKGDKKNDKKDY
+630 DAD
-645 KKADKDSIKAVKIE
+645 KKADKKSKNKKDDKKADADSVKTLKIE
-659 FEGLE
+659 FEGIE

-690 YFSAFEGKPDLWKMD
+690 YFAAFEGAPDLWKMD

-720 YLQMDNDGNL
+720 VLQMDKDGNL
-730 YSLGSSMMK
+730 YSLGSSMKK
-739 IEKGDKT
+739 IEKGDKMT
-746 TPITFNAQMKL
+746 TIAYDAQMKL
-757 DLAGEREYMLRH
+757 DLAAEREYLLRH

-777 IFRKDYNGCNW
+777 IFRTDYNGCDW
-788 ELMLQNYAR
+788 DLMVKNYAR
-797 FMPHIAN
+797 FLPHIAN

-828 SPSSRGDDTAQL
+828 RPADNGDATAQL

-845 MTEATEGLKIT
+845 LTEATDGLKIT
-856 AVLEGGP
+856 AILEGGP
-863 FCKANSKVKVG
+863 FSKASSKVKVG
-874 DVITAIN
+874 DVVTAIN
-881 GEPLGKDTD
+881 GQPLTKDTD
-890 LAQLLNQC
+890 LAQLLNLC
-898 KGKKTLVSLKGS
+898 RGKKTLVSLKGS
-910 TGTWDEVILPISR
+910 AGTWDEVVLPIS
-923 SEQSDLLYKRWIKS
+923 QSAQSALLYKRWIKS

-958 NDASFRDIYSD
+958 DDASFRDVYSD

-985 YNGGGRLHED
+985 HNGGGRLHED
-995 IEILFSGKKY
+995 IEILFSGHKY
-1005 FTQVIRGREA
+1005 FTQVIRGREV

-1068 ETLQDPTLVFGVPV
+1068 ETMQDPTLIFGVPV
-1082 VGYQLPDGSYLENT
+1082 IGYQLPDGTYLENT
-1096 QLEPDVYILN
+1096 QLEPDVPVLN
-1106 RPETVVTGTDL
+1106 KPETVVKGVDL
-1117 QLEAAVRELLKEL
+1117 QLEAAVRELLKQL

>member
-1 MNNYRFSASIF
+1 MKTKEFF
-12 VPLQSIQKIDKVMNR
+12 VAALM
-27 KKFLTA
+27 
-33 VLTAVF
+33 AVF
-39 TVSTLLTHASQ
+39 AVSTFHANASQ

-69 LFCYKGDIYKVSTNG
+69 LFCYKGDIYKVSANG

-101 WSVDGKQIAFS
+101 WSADGKSVAFS

-117 NLDIFVMS
+117 NLDVFVMS

-131 TRLTYHSAPE
+131 TRLTYNSTAE
-141 VPQAFTPDGKWVMFG
+141 VPQAFTPDGQWVMFG
-156 AQIQDPATS
+156 ADIQDPAAS
-165 VMFPSGRLTEL
+165 VMFPSSRLPEL
-176 YKVPVKGGRTLQVL
+176 YKVPVTGGRSLQVL
-190 GTPVEMLS
+190 GTPVEMLC
-198 FASDGKSFFYQDRKG
+198 FAPDGKSFFYQDRKG
-213 GEDEWRKHHTS
+213 YEDEWRKHHTS

-236 SGQHTNITDRPGE
+236 SGQHTNVTARAGE

-262 YYLSEDEGG
+262 YFLSEHNGG
-271 NMNVYSCQWQGIK
+271 SMNVYSCQWQGII
-284 APSPKP
+284 AQP
-290 PISMRN
+290 PTPITLHP
-296 VTSFETHPV
+296 VTNFKTHPV
-305 RFLSIAKNGLLCYT
+305 RFLSVAKNGMLCYT
-319 YNGEIYTQKSGA
+319 YNGEIYTQKNGA
-331 QPQKL
+331 NPQKL
-336 NITLTR
+336 NISIIR
-342 DDEPAIANLSF
+342 DDEPVISDLSF
-353 TSGARQPVVS
+353 TSGARQPVVG

-426 VRDEDLNFANATLIK
+426 VRDEDLNFANATLIR

-451 LKLEGKIDFSQVERR
+451 LELEGKIDFSQVERR
-466 YPKYSPDGKKLAF
+466 SPKYSPDGKKLAF

-494 KVTQVTDGSYWYDQD
+494 KVTQVTDGSQWYDQD

-527 IANKRDPY
+527 IANRRDPY
-535 TDQGIVS
+535 MDQGIVS

-551 TQSGYMSENPR
+551 TQSAYMSESPR
-562 WVMDGKAILFESERY
+562 WVMDGNAILFKSERY
-577 GMRSHASWGSQSD
+577 GMRSHASWGSQDD

-620 NEKKDSKKEE
+620 NEKKDDKKEDV
-630 GKGKKGDKKNDKKDY
+630 KGKKGSK
-645 KKADKDSIKAVKIE
+645 KKADKKEDKKEEKKDDADSVKTVKIE

-664 DRIVRLTPN
+664 NRIVRLTPN

-690 YFSAFEGKPDLWKMD
+690 YFSAFEDKPDLWKMD

-720 YLQMDNDGNL
+720 SLQMDKDGNL

-746 TPITFNAQMKL
+746 TTITYNAQMKL
-757 DLAGEREYMLRH
+757 DMAAEREYMLRH

-777 IFRKDYNGCNW
+777 IFRTDYNGCDW
-788 ELMLQNYAR
+788 ELMVQTYAR
-797 FMPHIAN
+797 FLPHISN

-828 SPSSRGDDTAQL
+828 YPSGKGDATAQL

-845 MTEATEGLKIT
+845 MTEAADGMKIT
-856 AVLEGGP
+856 AVLEDGP
-863 FCKANSKVKVG
+863 FSKANSRVKVG

-881 GEPLGKDTD
+881 GQSVGKDTD
-890 LAQLLNQC
+890 LAQLLNLC

-910 TGTWDEVILPISR
+910 AGMWDEVVLPISQ

-958 NDASFRDIYSD
+958 NDASFRDVYSD

-995 IEILFSGKKY
+995 IEILFSGHKY

-1068 ETLQDPTLVFGVPV
+1068 ETLQDPSLVFGVPV

-1117 QLEAAVRELLKEL
+1117 QLEAAVRELLKELNDMP

>member
-1 MNNYRFSASIF
+1 MLMNTRKLFAAALM
-12 VPLQSIQKIDKVMNR
+12 VVATLQAN
-27 KKFLTA
+27 
-33 VLTAVF
+33 
-39 TVSTLLTHASQ
+39 ASQ
-50 AITPLW
+50 AVTPLW
-56 LRDVQVSPDGSQV
+56 LRDVQISPDGSQV
-69 LFCYKGDIYKVSTNG
+69 LFCYKGDIYKVSADG

-89 LTTQDSYECSPV
+89 LTTQDSYECTPI
-101 WSVDGKQIAFS
+101 WSADGKQIAFA

-117 NLDIFVMS
+117 NMDIYVMA

-131 TRLTYHSAPE
+131 TRLTYNSTAE
-141 VPQAFTPDGKWVMFG
+141 VPQSFTPDGKWVLFG

-176 YKVPVKGGRTLQVL
+176 YKVPVKGGRTLQVM

-198 FASDGKSFFYQDRKG
+198 LASDGKSFYYQDRKG

-224 SITRDIWYYDAQ
+224 SITRDIWFYDAQ
-236 SGQHTNITDRPGE
+236 SGKHTNITNCAGE
-249 DRNPVVSADGKTL
+249 DRNPVLSADGKTL
-262 YYLSEDEGG
+262 YFLSERNGG
-271 NMNVYSCQWQGIK
+271 SMNVYCLEGQGARSKGQETIQNSK
-284 APSPKP
+284 FKIQDSALPRRGSGEGAV
-290 PISMRN
+290 PI
-296 VTSFETHPV
+296 TAFKTHPV
-305 RFLSIAKNGLLCYT
+305 RFLSAAKNGMLCYT
-319 YNGEIYTQKSGA
+319 YNGEIYTQKNGEK
-331 QPQKL
+331 PKKL
-336 NITLTR
+336 NISLTR
-342 DDEPAIANLSF
+342 DDEAAISDLSF
-353 TSGARQPVVS
+353 SSGARQSVVS
-363 KDGKQVAF
+363 RDGKQIAF

-398 DVDFAPDGRTI
+398 DVDFAPDGRAV

-441 EESVFPELPA
+441 EESVFPELPE
-451 LKLEGKIDFSQVERR
+451 LKLEGKIDFSQIERR
-466 YPKYSPDGKKLAF
+466 SPKYSPDGKKLAF

-494 KVTQVTDGSYWYDQD
+494 KVTQVTDGSKWYDQD

-535 TDQGIVS
+535 ADQGIVS

-551 TQSGYMSENPR
+551 TQSGYMSGRPR

-577 GMRSHASWGSQSD
+577 GMRSHASWGSQQD

-606 SAEDYALLK
+606 SPEDYALLK

-620 NEKKDSKKEE
+620 NKDKDKDKNEKIKEKSE
-630 GKGKKGDKKNDKKDY
+630 EKGDSAKGL
-645 KKADKDSIKAVKIE
+645 KIE

-673 SSRLGD
+673 SSKLGD

-690 YFSAFEGKPDLWKMD
+690 YFSAFEGSPDLWKMD

-720 YLQMDNDGNL
+720 SLQMDKDGNL
-730 YSLGSSMMK
+730 YSLGSSMKK

-746 TPITFNAQMKL
+746 TSITYSAQMKL
-757 DLAGEREYMLRH
+757 DLAAEREYMLRH

-777 IFRKDYNGCNW
+777 IFRTDYNGCNW
-788 ELMLQNYAR
+788 ELMVQNYAR
-797 FMPHIAN
+797 FLPHIAN

-828 SPSSRGDDTAQL
+828 YPSGKGDATAQL

-845 MTEATEGLKIT
+845 MAEATDGMKIT

-863 FCKANSKVKVG
+863 FCRANSKVKVG

-881 GEPLGKDTD
+881 GEPLTKDTD
-890 LAQLLNQC
+890 LAQLLNLC

-910 TGTWDEVILPISR
+910 AGTWDEVVLPISK
-923 SEQSDLLYKRWIKS
+923 SEESDLLYKRWIKS

-958 NDASFRDIYSD
+958 NDASFRDVYSD

-980 VIDTR
+980 IIDTR

-995 IEILFSGKKY
+995 IEILFSGHKY
-1005 FTQVIRGREA
+1005 FTQVIRGREV

-1068 ETLQDPTLVFGVPV
+1068 ETLQDASLVFGVPV
-1082 VGYQLPDGSYLENT
+1082 IGYQLPDGSYLENT
-1096 QLEPDVYILN
+1096 QLEPDVLILN

>member
-1 MNNYRFSASIF
+1 MMKRKLLAAALLA
-12 VPLQSIQKIDKVMNR
+12 VATLQAN
-27 KKFLTA
+27 
-33 VLTAVF
+33 
-39 TVSTLLTHASQ
+39 ASQ
-50 AITPLW
+50 AVTPLW

-69 LFCYKGDIYKVSTNG
+69 LFCYKGDIYKVSTDG
-84 GTAVQ
+84 GTAIQ

-101 WSVDGKQIAFS
+101 WSADGKQIAFA

-117 NLDIFVMS
+117 NLDVYVMS

-131 TRLTYHSAPE
+131 TRLTYNSVAE
-141 VPQAFTPDGKWVMFG
+141 VPQAFTPDGKWVFFG

-165 VMFPSGRLTEL
+165 VMFPSSSLPEL
-176 YKVPVKGGRTLQVL
+176 YKVPVKGGRTLQVI
-190 GTPVEMLS
+190 GTPAEMLS
-198 FASDGKSFFYQDRKG
+198 FAPDGKSFYYQDRKG
-213 GEDEWRKHHTS
+213 YEDEWRKHHTS
-224 SITRDIWYYDAQ
+224 SITRDVWFYDAQ
-236 SGQHTNITDRPGE
+236 SGKHTNVTAHAGE

-262 YYLSEDEGG
+262 YFLSERNGG
-271 NMNVYSCQWQGIK
+271 SMNVYCIEVQGARSKGQETMFNVQCSMFNEIK
-284 APSPKP
+284 A
-290 PISMRN
+290 
-296 VTSFETHPV
+296 VTTFKTHPV
-305 RFLSIAKNGLLCYT
+305 RFLSAAKNGLLCYT
-319 YNGEIYTQKSGA
+319 YNGEIYTQKNGEK
-331 QPQKL
+331 PKKL

-342 DDEPAIANLSF
+342 DDEAVIADLSF
-353 TSGARQPVVS
+353 SSGARQSVVS
-363 KDGKQVAF
+363 KDGKQIAF
-371 VVRGEVFVTSTEYAT
+371 VVRGEVFVTSTEYST
-386 TRRISQTAGAEA
+386 TRRISQTAGAEG
-398 DVDFAPDGRTI
+398 DVDFAPDGRT
-409 VYASERNGN
+409 VAYASERNGN

-451 LKLEGKIDFSQVERR
+451 LKLDGKPDFSQVERR

-494 KVTQVTDGSYWYDQD
+494 KVTQVTDGSKWYNLG
-509 GGFDFE
+509 GGFEYE
-515 WSPDGKWFVLSY
+515 WSPDGKWFVIGY
-527 IANKRDPY
+527 IANRRDPY
-535 TDQGIVS
+535 QDMGIVS

-551 TQSGYMSENPR
+551 TQSAYISGNPR

-577 GMRSHASWGSQSD
+577 GMRSHASWGSQQD

-606 SAEDYALLK
+606 SPEDYALLK

-620 NEKKDSKKEE
+620 NKDKDKDKKSLPSTPPE
-630 GKGKKGDKKNDKKDY
+630 GKGDIKKDEKVKDKNEEKGDSTKLL
-645 KKADKDSIKAVKIE
+645 KIE

-673 SSRLGD
+673 SSKLGD
-679 AIVSKDGESLY
+679 AIISKDGESLY
-690 YFSAFEGKPDLWKMD
+690 YFSAFEGSPDLWKMD

-720 YLQMDNDGNL
+720 SLQMDKDGNL
-730 YSLGSSMMK
+730 YSLGSSMKK

-746 TPITFNAQMKL
+746 TSITYNAQMKL
-757 DLAGEREYMLRH
+757 DLAAEREYMLRH

-777 IFRKDYNGCNW
+777 IFRTDYNGCDW
-788 ELMLQNYAR
+788 DLMVQNYAR
-797 FMPHIAN
+797 FLPHISN
-804 NYDFAELLSELLGEL
+804 NYDFAEMLSELLGEL
-819 NVSHTGGRF
+819 NVSHTGGRYY
-828 SPSSRGDDTAQL
+828 PSAKGDATAHL
-840 GLLYD
+840 GLVFD
-845 MTEATEGLKIT
+845 MTEARDGMKIT
-856 AVLEGGP
+856 AVLEDGP
-863 FCKANSKVKVG
+863 FCRANSKVKVG

-881 GEPLGKDTD
+881 GEPLTKDTD
-890 LAQLLNQC
+890 LAQLLNRC

-910 TGTWDEVILPISR
+910 AGTWDEVVLPISAAD
-923 SEQSDLLYKRWIKS
+923 QSDLLYKRWIKS

-958 NDASFRDIYSD
+958 DDASYRDVYSD

-985 YNGGGRLHED
+985 FNGGGRLHED
-995 IEILFSGKKY
+995 IEILFSGHKY

-1068 ETLQDPTLVFGVPV
+1068 ETLQDATLVFGVPV
-1082 VGYQLPDGSYLENT
+1082 IGYQLPDGSYLENT
-1096 QLEPDVYILN
+1096 QLEPDVPVLN
-1106 RPETVVTGTDL
+1106 LPETVVTGTDL

>member
-1 MNNYRFSASIF
+1 MKDILKCR
-12 VPLQSIQKIDKVMNR
+12 
-27 KKFLTA
+27 
-33 VLTAVF
+33 VLAAA
-39 TVSTLLTHASQ
+39 LLTTFMGLALHANASQ

-56 LRDVQVSPDGSQV
+56 LRDVQVSPDGLQV
-69 LFCYKGDIYKVSTNG
+69 IFCYKGDIYKVSASG

-89 LTTQDSYECSPV
+89 LTTQNSYECSPV
-101 WSVDGKQIAFS
+101 WSADGKHIAFA

-117 NLDIFVMS
+117 NMDIFVMS

-131 TRLTYHSAPE
+131 TRLTYNSVPE
-141 VPQAFTPDGKWVMFG
+141 IPQAFTPDGKWILFG
-156 AQIQDPATS
+156 AQIQDPAES
-165 VMFPSGRLTEL
+165 VLFPSNNLPEL

-190 GTPVEMLS
+190 GTPTEMLN
-198 FASDGKSFFYQDRKG
+198 FAPDGKSFYYQDRKG
-213 GEDEWRKHHTS
+213 YEDEWRKHHTS
-224 SITRDIWYYDAQ
+224 SITRDVWFYDAK
-236 SGQHTNITDRPGE
+236 SGKHTNVTAHAGE
-249 DRNPVVSADGKTL
+249 DRNPVISADGKTL
-262 YYLSEDEGG
+262 YFLSERNGG
-271 NMNVYSCQWQGIK
+271 SMNVYSCAIDNSKDKGKETILNSQFSILN
-284 APSPKP
+284 SPQA
-290 PISMRN
+290 
-296 VTSFETHPV
+296 VTNFKTHPV
-305 RFLSIAKNGLLCYT
+305 RFLSVAKNGLLCYT
-319 YNGEIYTQKSGA
+319 YNGEIYTQKSGEK
-331 QPQKL
+331 PKKL

-342 DDEPAIANLSF
+342 DDEAVVADLSF
-353 TSGARQPVVS
+353 SSGARQSVVS

-371 VVRGEVFVTSTEYAT
+371 VVRGEVFVTSTEYST
-386 TRRISQTAGAEA
+386 TRRISQTAGAES
-398 DVDFAPDGRTI
+398 DVDFAPDGRTV

-451 LKLEGKIDFSQVERR
+451 LKLDGKPDFSQVERR

-494 KVTQVTDGSYWYDQD
+494 KVTQVTNGSKWYSQS
-509 GGFDFE
+509 GGFDYE

-527 IANKRDPY
+527 IANRRDPY

-551 TQSGYMSENPR
+551 TQSGYMSGEPR

-577 GMRSHASWGSQSD
+577 GMRSHASWGSQQD

-606 SAEDYALLK
+606 SPEDYALLK

-620 NEKKDSKKEE
+620 NKDKDKSEVKDKNEKVKDKSE
-630 GKGKKGDKKNDKKDY
+630 DKKD
-645 KKADKDSIKAVKIE
+645 KNGDKGDEKGDSVKGIKIE

-679 AIVSKDGESLY
+679 AIISKDGESLY
-690 YFSAFEGKPDLWKMD
+690 YFSAFEGSPDLWKMD

-720 YLQMDNDGNL
+720 SLQMDKDGNL
-730 YSLGSSMMK
+730 YSLGSSMKK

-746 TPITFNAQMKL
+746 TSISYNAQMKL
-757 DLAGEREYMLRH
+757 DLAAEREYMLRH

-777 IFRKDYNGCNW
+777 IFRTDYNGCDW
-788 ELMLQNYAR
+788 DLMVQNYAR
-797 FMPHIAN
+797 FLPHIAN
-804 NYDFAELLSELLGEL
+804 NYDFAEMLSELLGEL

-828 SPSSRGDDTAQL
+828 YSSGKGDATAQL

-845 MTEATEGLKIT
+845 MTEATDGMKIT
-856 AVLEGGP
+856 AVLEEGP
-863 FCKANSKVKVG
+863 FSRANSKVKVG
-874 DVITAIN
+874 DIITAIN
-881 GEPLGKDTD
+881 GEPVTKDTD

-898 KGKKTLVSLKGS
+898 KGKKTLVSLKGNA
-910 TGTWDEVILPISR
+910 GTWDEVVLPITR
-923 SEQSDLLYKRWIKS
+923 SDQSDLLYKRWIKG

-958 NDASFRDIYSD
+958 DDASFRDVYSD

-995 IEILFSGKKY
+995 IEILFSGHKY

-1043 WVYSHQKIGKLV
+1043 WVYSHQKLGKLV

-1068 ETLQDPTLVFGVPV
+1068 ETLQDPSLVFGVPV
-1082 VGYQLPDGSYLENT
+1082 IGYQLPDGSYLENT
-1096 QLEPDVYILN
+1096 QLEPDVFILN

>member
-1 MNNYRFSASIF
+1 MKTKTILAATLIAISAGSA
-12 VPLQSIQKIDKVMNR
+12 LQ
-27 KKFLTA
+27 A
-33 VLTAVF
+33 
-39 TVSTLLTHASQ
+39 HASQ

-56 LRDVQVSPDGSQV
+56 LRDVQMSPDGSQV
-69 LFCYKGDIYKVSTNG
+69 LFCYKGDIYKVSAQG

-89 LTTQDSYECSPV
+89 LTTQASYECSPV
-101 WSVDGKQIAFS
+101 WSGDGQQIAFA

-117 NLDIFVMS
+117 NLDVFVMS
-125 AEGGSA
+125 ADGGPA
-131 TRLTYHSAPE
+131 TRLTYQSVAE
-141 VPQAFTPDGKWVMFG
+141 VPQAFTPDGQWVFFG
-156 AQIQDPATS
+156 ASIQDPAKS
-165 VMFPSGRLTEL
+165 VMFPTSDLPEL

-190 GTPVEMLS
+190 GTPAEMLS
-198 FASDGKSFFYQDRKG
+198 FAPDGKSFYYQDRKG
-213 GEDEWRKHHTS
+213 YEDEWRKHHTS
-224 SITRDIWYYDAQ
+224 SITRDVWFYDAQ
-236 SGQHTNITDRPGE
+236 NGQHTNVTAHAGE

-262 YYLSEDEGG
+262 YFLSERNGG
-271 NMNVYSCQWQGIK
+271 SMNVYSCEAK
-284 APSPKP
+284 AGATKAGEPQA
-290 PISMRN
+290 
-296 VTSFETHPV
+296 VTTFKTHPV
-305 RFLSIAKNGLLCYT
+305 RFLSMAKNGLLCYT
-319 YNGEIYTQKSGA
+319 YNGEIYTQQLGA
-331 QPQKL
+331 NPQKL
-336 NITLTR
+336 NISLTR
-342 DDEPAIANLSF
+342 DDEVAIADLSF
-353 TSGARQPVVS
+353 TNEARQPVVS
-363 KDGKQVAF
+363 KDGKQIAF
-371 VVRGEVFVTSTEYAT
+371 VARGEVFVTSTEYAT

-426 VRDEDLNFANATLIK
+426 VRKEDLNFANATLIK

-451 LKLEGKIDFSQVERR
+451 LNLLDNKIDFSQVERR
-466 YPKYSPDGKKLAF
+466 SPKYSPDGKKIAF

-494 KVTQVTDGSYWYDQD
+494 QITQVTDGSKWYRQD

-515 WSPDGKWFVLSY
+515 WSPDGKWFVLSF
-527 IANKRDPY
+527 IANRRDPY

-551 TQSGYMSENPR
+551 TQSAYMSESPR
-562 WVMDGKAILFESERY
+562 WVMDGKAILFQSERY
-577 GMRSHASWGSQSD
+577 GMRSHASWGSQDD

-620 NEKKDSKKEE
+620 NEKKDEKKD
-630 GKGKKGDKKNDKKDY
+630 DKKNKKKDD
-645 KKADKDSIKAVKIE
+645 KKADADTVKAVKIE

-664 DRIVRLTPN
+664 NRIVRLTPN
-673 SSRLGD
+673 SSNLGD

-690 YFSAFEGKPDLWKMD
+690 YFAAFEGKPDLWKMD

-720 YLQMDNDGNL
+720 SLQMDKDGNL
-730 YSLGSSMMK
+730 YSLGNSMMK

-746 TPITFNAQMKL
+746 TPITYNAQMKL
-757 DLAGEREYMLRH
+757 DLAAEREYMLRH

-777 IFRKDYNGCNW
+777 IFRTDYNGCDW
-788 ELMLQNYAR
+788 ELMVQNYAR
-797 FMPHIAN
+797 FLPHIAN

-828 SPSSRGDDTAQL
+828 RPEAKGDATAQL

-845 MTEATEGLKIT
+845 LTEATEGIRIT
-856 AVLEGGP
+856 DILENGP
-863 FCKANSKVKVG
+863 FSKASSKVKVG

-881 GEPLGKDTD
+881 GQPVSKDTD
-890 LAQLLNQC
+890 LAQLLNLC
-898 KGKKTLVSLKGS
+898 KGKKTLVSLKGNA
-910 TGTWDEVILPISR
+910 GAWDEVVLPISR
-923 SEQSDLLYKRWIKS
+923 SEQSDLLYKRWTKS

-958 NDASFRDIYSD
+958 NDASFRDVYSD

-985 YNGGGRLHED
+985 HNGGGRLHED
-995 IEILFSGKKY
+995 IEILFSGHKY
-1005 FTQVIRGREA
+1005 FTQVVRGREV

-1068 ETLQDPTLVFGVPV
+1068 ERLQDSSMIFGVPV
-1082 VGYQLPDGSYLENT
+1082 IGYQLPDGSYLENT
-1096 QLEPDVYILN
+1096 QLEPDVLILN

-1117 QLEAAVRELLKEL
+1117 QLETAVSELLKGL